1 MTTNNNLPMTHKK
14 VNGNVSLYICLAAMG
29 LFCIPAG
36 QRAHAADAESI
47 SASSAY
53 QQQRITVHGKV
64 LDASGQP
71 VPGASVIEAGTTNGV
86 NTGIDGAFSITVRSG
101 ASLEVSCI
109 GYETVKVSASA
120 NMSVTLREDSEFLDE
135 VVVVGFGTQ
144 KKVNMTGSVSAVD
157 VDKAFGSKPITDVS
171 KGLQGVVPGLSIS
184 YSTNDLNASPTMK
197 IRGTGSINGDNS
209 PLILLDGV
217 EVPDLSF
224 VNPDNI
230 KSISVLKEAA
240 SSSIYGSR
248 AAWGVVLITSKDGSA
263 VKDRVSI
270 TYSNN
275 FSWNQPIGLP
285 KYITDKE
292 GILAQLEEGIIA
304 QKNVDGN
311 RIEAF
316 GMFYDTIGAG
326 ISRWF
331 DNYSGNL
338 SNPVYK
344 YGEDYEFIDG
354 TPYYYRVSDPNKEIF
369 KTSFSQTHNLTINGN
384 AGKTNYNISLGYNKN
399 DGTLKAAKK
408 NDVKRYNV
416 NISTNTQVKKWLNIG
431 TKVMY
436 VEKEF
441 EYPYGYE
448 ASNGAMG
455 LLYYSMRFPTFFPF
469 GISDGSKLAD
479 GTYANAKAATG
490 EGLYFRHG
498 NAYVA
503 NESICSSKDQYLT
516 LGGNIKINIAPGL
529 SFYGDYTRGRY
540 NYENRTMRQPY
551 YVANWSFPS
560 RAAVTTQN
568 FVERTFV
575 SKIMNTYNAYFDYV
589 IDIHKQHNFAVKV
602 GANAEDLRYDN
613 QSVKVTGVQ
622 NPDMP
627 TLNLTDGKNEG
638 IVNES
643 LRHRATAG
651 FFGRINYNYKEKYL
665 LEVNGRYD
673 GSSSFRAGK
682 QWAFF
687 SSASAGYRISEEN
700 FWQNIKPYVP
710 TLKIRAS
717 YGSVGNQALSS
728 WYPYIS
734 TMSTKDVSWVGT
746 DMNKVST
753 TSTPAA
759 INADMTWEKIRTLD
773 LGFDAGF
780 FNNELNVS
788 FDWYQRRNIGM
799 LVAGNEIIRYA
810 GIETAPLENGGN
822 LKTNGWELQIDYN
835 HSFNKDLAV
844 YGTFTLSDAK
854 SEITKWNNTTG
865 ALNGWYKG
873 KQIGEIWGFTTD
885 RYFNSSDLDA
895 DGNLKSSIPDQ
906 SYLQNGS
913 FRFGAG
919 DIKYKDLDD
928 NGKIDTGNGTID
940 NHGDLKRIGNQLPRY
955 EYSLRLG
962 AMFKGIDFEILFQ
975 GVGKRDMWTTSSLF
989 IPHAA
994 GAQMNIFENQLDYWT
1009 EDNQNAKFPRPYV
1022 NGTFGSLS
1030 GLPGNSGINN
1040 FAPQTKYLNNLAYLR
1055 IKNLTVGYTIPQKL
1069 TRKLYVEKLRFYF
1082 SAQNLFTFD
1091 HIDGVMDPECTGGWS
1106 STFTNGIDMTYAGR
1120 AMPFN
1125 RQWTCGLQI
1134 TF

>member
-1 MTTNNNLPMTHKK
+1 MIHEKK
-14 VNGNVSLYICLAAMG
+14 NGNVKLYICLAAALCAYLPTGVNMY
-29 LFCIPAG
+29 AA
-36 QRAHAADAESI
+36 RAEKP
-47 SASSAY
+47 SASNVY
-53 QQQRITVHGKV
+53 QQTRILVSGRI
-64 LDASGQP
+64 LDSSGQP
-71 VPGASVIEAGTTNGV
+71 VPGASVIEKGTTNGV
-86 NTGIDGAFSITVRSG
+86 NTDIDGKFTISVKSG

-109 GYETVKVSASA
+109 GYETVSVAASE
-120 NMSVTLREDSEFLDE
+120 NLSVTLREDTQFLDE

-144 KKVNMTGSVSAVD
+144 KKVNMTGSVAAVD

-171 KGLQGVVPGLSIS
+171 KGLQGVVPGLSITYNS
-184 YSTNDLNASPTMK
+184 NDLNASPTMK
-197 IRGTGSINGDNS
+197 IRGTGSINGDNT

-230 KSISVLKEAA
+230 KSISVLKDAA

-263 VKDRVSI
+263 VKDKVSI

-285 KYITDKE
+285 KYITDKK
-292 GILAQLEEGIIA
+292 GVLAQLEEGMIA
-304 QKNVDGN
+304 QKNVDGS

-316 GMFYDTIGAG
+316 GMYYDTIGKG
-326 ISRWF
+326 ITTWF
-331 DNYSGNL
+331 DKYSGNL

-344 YGEDYEFIDG
+344 YGEDYEFIEG

-369 KTSFSQTHNLTINGN
+369 KTSFSQTHNLSVNGN
-384 AGKTNYNISLGYNKN
+384 TGKTNYNIGLGYTMN

-408 NDVKRYNV
+408 NDVKRYNL
-416 NISTNTQVKKWLNIG
+416 NLSTNTQVKNWLNIG

-436 VEKEF
+436 VEKEY
-441 EYPYGYE
+441 EYPYGY
-448 ASNGAMG
+448 SQSKGATG
-455 LLYYSMRFPTFFPF
+455 LLYYVMRFPAFFPF

-479 GTYANAKAATG
+479 GTYASDSAATG

-516 LGGNIKINIAPGL
+516 LGGNVRINLAPGL

-540 NYENRTMRQPY
+540 NYENRSMRQPY
-551 YVANWSFPS
+551 YVANWSFPKK
-560 RAAVTTQN
+560 AAVTTN
-568 FVERTFV
+568 DFLERTYV
-575 SKIMNTYNAYFDYV
+575 SKITNTYNAYFDYLF
-589 IDIHKQHNFAVKV
+589 DIQKQHNFAIKV
-602 GANAEDLRYDN
+602 GANAEDLRYDS
-613 QSVKVTGVQ
+613 QSVKVNGVQ
-622 NPDMP
+622 DVDHP

-638 IVNES
+638 IVDES

-665 LEVNGRYD
+665 LELNGRYD
-673 GSSSFRAGK
+673 GSSSFRTGK

-687 SSASAGYRISEEN
+687 SSASAGYRISEEK
-700 FWQNIKPYVP
+700 FWTNIKPYVP
-710 TLKIRAS
+710 TLKVRAS
-717 YGSVGNQALSS
+717 YGSVGNQALDS

-734 TMSTKDVSWVGT
+734 TMATETVSWVGT
-746 DMNKVST
+746 DMNQVST
-753 TSTPAA
+753 TTTPSAV
-759 INADMTWEKIRTLD
+759 NPDMTWEKIRTLD
-773 LGFDAGF
+773 IGFDAGF
-780 FNNELNVS
+780 FNNELNVT
-788 FDWYQRRNIGM
+788 FDWYQRRNVGM
-799 LVAGNEIIRYA
+799 LVAGNEIVRYA
-810 GIETAPLENGGN
+810 GIAVAPLENGGDM
-822 LKTNGWELQIDYN
+822 KTNGWELQIDYN
-835 HSFNKDLAV
+835 HAFNKDFAI

-865 ALNGWYKG
+865 ALNSWYKG
-873 KQIGEIWGFTTD
+873 KKLGEIWGFETD
-885 RYFNSSDLDA
+885 RYFNSSDVNP
-895 DGNLKSSIPDQ
+895 DGTLKTGTPDQ

-919 DIKYKDLDD
+919 DIKYKDLNKD
-928 NGKIDTGNGTID
+928 GKIDTGKGTID
-940 NHGDLKRIGNQLPRY
+940 DHGDLKRIGNQLPRY
-955 EYSLRLG
+955 EYSLRVG
-962 AMFKGIDFEILFQ
+962 AMLKGFDVEVLLQ
-975 GVGKRDMWTTSSLF
+975 GVGKRDMWSTSSLF

-1009 EDNQNAKFPRPYV
+1009 ESNQNARFPRPYI
-1022 NGTFGSLS
+1022 NGAFGSLS
-1030 GLPGNSGINN
+1030 GLPGNSGCNN

-1055 IKNLTVGYTIPQKL
+1055 VKNFTVGYTLPQNL
-1069 TRKLYVEKLRFYF
+1069 TRKIFVEKLRFYF

-1091 HIDGVMDPECTGGWS
+1091 HIDGVMDPECTGGS
-1106 STFTNGIDMTYAGR
+1106 SKTYTNGMDMTMAGR

-1125 RQWTCGLQI
+1125 RQWSCGLQI

>member
-1 MTTNNNLPMTHKK
+1 MIHEKK
-14 VNGNVSLYICLAAMG
+14 NGNVKLYICLAAALCAYLPTGVNMY
-29 LFCIPAG
+29 AA
-36 QRAHAADAESI
+36 RAEKP
-47 SASSAY
+47 SASNVY
-53 QQQRITVHGKV
+53 QQTRILVSGRI
-64 LDASGQP
+64 LDSSGQP
-71 VPGASVIEAGTTNGV
+71 VPGASVIEKGTTNGV
-86 NTGIDGAFSITVRSG
+86 DTDIDGKFTISVKSG
-101 ASLEVSCI
+101 SSLEVSCI
-109 GYETVKVSASA
+109 GYETVSVAASE
-120 NMSVTLREDSEFLDE
+120 NLSVTLREDTQFLDE

-144 KKVNMTGSVSAVD
+144 KKVNMTGSVAAVD

-171 KGLQGVVPGLSIS
+171 KGLQGVVPGLSITYNS
-184 YSTNDLNASPTMK
+184 NDLNASPTMK
-197 IRGTGSINGDNS
+197 IRGTGSINGDNT

-230 KSISVLKEAA
+230 KSISVLKDAA
-240 SSSIYGSR
+240 SASIYGSR

-263 VKDRVSI
+263 VKDKVSI

-292 GILAQLEEGIIA
+292 GVLAQLEEGMLA
-304 QKNVDGN
+304 QKNVDGS

-316 GMFYDTIGAG
+316 GMYYDTIGKG
-326 ISRWF
+326 ITTWF
-331 DNYSGNL
+331 DKYSGNL

-344 YGEDYEFIDG
+344 YGEDYEFIEG

-369 KTSFSQTHNLTINGN
+369 KTSFSQTHNLSVNGN
-384 AGKTNYNISLGYNKN
+384 TGKTNYNIGLGYTMN

-408 NDVKRYNV
+408 NDVKRYNL
-416 NISTNTQVKKWLNIG
+416 NLSTNTQVKNWLNIG

-436 VEKEF
+436 VEKEY
-441 EYPYGYE
+441 EYPYGY
-448 ASNGAMG
+448 SQSKGATG
-455 LLYYSMRFPTFFPF
+455 LLYYVMRFPAFFPF

-479 GTYANAKAATG
+479 GTYASESAATG

-516 LGGNIKINIAPGL
+516 LGGNVRINLAPGL

-540 NYENRTMRQPY
+540 NYENRSMRQPY
-551 YVANWSFPS
+551 YVANWSFPKK
-560 RAAVTTQN
+560 AAVTTN
-568 FVERTFV
+568 DFLERSYV
-575 SKIMNTYNAYFDYV
+575 SKITNTYNAYFDYLF
-589 IDIHKQHNFAVKV
+589 DIQKQHNFAIKV

-613 QSVKVTGVQ
+613 QSVKVNGVQ
-622 NPDMP
+622 DVEHP

-638 IVNES
+638 IVDES

-665 LEVNGRYD
+665 LELNGRYD
-673 GSSSFRAGK
+673 GSSSFRTGK

-687 SSASAGYRISEEN
+687 SSASAGYRISEEK
-700 FWQNIKPYVP
+700 FWTNIKPYVP
-710 TLKIRAS
+710 TLKVRAS
-717 YGSVGNQALSS
+717 YGSVGNQALDS

-734 TMSTKDVSWVGT
+734 TMATETVSWIGT
-746 DMNKVST
+746 DMNQVST
-753 TSTPAA
+753 TTTPSAV
-759 INADMTWEKIRTLD
+759 NPDMTWEKIRTLD
-773 LGFDAGF
+773 IGFDAGF
-780 FNNELNVS
+780 FNNELNVT
-788 FDWYQRRNIGM
+788 FDWYQRRNVGM
-799 LVAGNEIIRYA
+799 LVAGNEIVRYA
-810 GIETAPLENGGN
+810 GIAVAPLENGGDM
-822 LKTNGWELQIDYN
+822 KTNGWELQIDYN
-835 HSFNKDLAV
+835 HAFNKDFAI

-865 ALNGWYKG
+865 ALNSWYKG
-873 KQIGEIWGFTTD
+873 KKLGEIWGFETD
-885 RYFNSSDLDA
+885 RYFNSSDVNP
-895 DGNLKSSIPDQ
+895 DGTLKTGTPDQ

-919 DIKYKDLDD
+919 DIKYKDLNND
-928 NGKIDTGNGTID
+928 GKIDTGKGTID
-940 NHGDLKRIGNQLPRY
+940 DHGDLKRIGNQLPRY
-955 EYSLRLG
+955 EYSLRVG
-962 AMFKGIDFEILFQ
+962 AMLKGFDVEILFQ
-975 GVGKRDMWTTSSLF
+975 GVGKRDMWSTSSLF

-1009 EDNQNAKFPRPYV
+1009 ESNQNARFPRPYI
-1022 NGTFGSLS
+1022 NGAFGSLS
-1030 GLPGNSGINN
+1030 GLPGNSGCNN

-1055 IKNLTVGYTIPQKL
+1055 VKNFTVGYTLPQNL
-1069 TRKLYVEKLRFYF
+1069 TRKIFVEKLRFYF

-1091 HIDGVMDPECTGGWS
+1091 HIDGVMDPECTGGS
-1106 STFTNGIDMTYAGR
+1106 SKSYTNGMDMTMAGR

-1125 RQWTCGLQI
+1125 RQWSCGLQI

>member
-1 MTTNNNLPMTHKK
+1 MIHEKK
-14 VNGNVSLYICLAAMG
+14 NGNVKLYICLAAALCAYLPTGVNMY
-29 LFCIPAG
+29 AA
-36 QRAHAADAESI
+36 RAEKP
-47 SASSAY
+47 SASNVY
-53 QQQRITVHGKV
+53 QQTRILVSGRI
-64 LDASGQP
+64 LDSSGQP
-71 VPGASVIEAGTTNGV
+71 VPGASVIEKGTTNGV
-86 NTGIDGAFSITVRSG
+86 NTDIDGKFTISVKSG
-101 ASLEVSCI
+101 SSLEVSCI
-109 GYETVKVSASA
+109 GYETISVAASE
-120 NMSVTLREDSEFLDE
+120 NLSVTLREDTQFLDE

-144 KKVNMTGSVSAVD
+144 KKVNMTGSVAAVD

-171 KGLQGVVPGLSIS
+171 KGLQGVVPGLSITYNS
-184 YSTNDLNASPTMK
+184 NDLNASPTMK
-197 IRGTGSINGDNS
+197 IRGTGSINGDNT

-230 KSISVLKEAA
+230 KSISVLKDAA
-240 SSSIYGSR
+240 SASIYGSR

-263 VKDRVSI
+263 VKDKVSI

-292 GILAQLEEGIIA
+292 GVLAQLEEGMLA
-304 QKNVDGN
+304 QKNVDGS

-316 GMFYDTIGAG
+316 GMYYDTIGKG
-326 ISRWF
+326 ITTWF
-331 DNYSGNL
+331 DKYSGNL

-344 YGEDYEFIDG
+344 YGEDYEFIEG

-369 KTSFSQTHNLTINGN
+369 KTSFSQTHNLSVTGN
-384 AGKTNYNISLGYNKN
+384 TGKTNYNIGLGYTMN

-408 NDVKRYNV
+408 NDVKRYNL
-416 NISTNTQVKKWLNIG
+416 NLSTNTQVKNWLNIG

-436 VEKEF
+436 VEKEY
-441 EYPYGYE
+441 EYPYGY
-448 ASNGAMG
+448 SQSKGATG
-455 LLYYSMRFPTFFPF
+455 LLYYVMRFPTFFPF

-479 GTYANAKAATG
+479 GTYASDSAATG

-516 LGGNIKINIAPGL
+516 LGGNVRINLAPGL

-540 NYENRTMRQPY
+540 NYENRSMRQPY
-551 YVANWSFPS
+551 YVANWSFPKK
-560 RAAVTTQN
+560 AAVTTN
-568 FVERTFV
+568 DFLERSYV
-575 SKIMNTYNAYFDYV
+575 SKITNTYNVYFDYLF
-589 IDIHKQHNFAVKV
+589 DIQKQHNFAIKV

-613 QSVKVTGVQ
+613 QSVKVNGVQ
-622 NPDMP
+622 DVEHP

-638 IVNES
+638 IVDES

-665 LEVNGRYD
+665 LELNGRYD
-673 GSSSFRAGK
+673 GSSSFRTGK

-687 SSASAGYRISEEN
+687 SSASAGYRISEEK
-700 FWQNIKPYVP
+700 FWTNIKPYVP
-710 TLKIRAS
+710 TLKVRAS
-717 YGSVGNQALSS
+717 YGSVGNQALDS

-734 TMSTKDVSWVGT
+734 TMATETVSWIGT
-746 DMNKVST
+746 DMNQVST
-753 TSTPAA
+753 TTTPSAV
-759 INADMTWEKIRTLD
+759 NPDMTWEKIRTLD
-773 LGFDAGF
+773 IGFDAGF
-780 FNNELNVS
+780 FNNELNVT
-788 FDWYQRRNIGM
+788 FDWYQRRNVGM
-799 LVAGNEIIRYA
+799 LVAGNEIVRYA
-810 GIETAPLENGGN
+810 GIAVAPLENGGDM
-822 LKTNGWELQIDYN
+822 KTNGWELQIDYN
-835 HSFNKDLAV
+835 HAFNKDFAI

-865 ALNGWYKG
+865 ALNSWYKG
-873 KQIGEIWGFTTD
+873 KKLGEIWGFETD
-885 RYFNSSDLDA
+885 RYFNSSDVTP
-895 DGNLKSSIPDQ
+895 DGTLKTGTPDQ

-919 DIKYKDLDD
+919 DIKYKDLNKD
-928 NGKIDTGNGTID
+928 GKIDTGKGTID
-940 NHGDLKRIGNQLPRY
+940 DHGDLKRIGNQLPRY
-955 EYSLRLG
+955 EYSLRVG
-962 AMFKGIDFEILFQ
+962 AMLKGFDVEVLLQ
-975 GVGKRDMWTTSSLF
+975 GVGKRDMWSTSSLF

-1009 EDNQNAKFPRPYV
+1009 ESNQNARFPRPYI
-1022 NGTFGSLS
+1022 NGAFGSLS
-1030 GLPGNSGINN
+1030 GLPGNSGCNN

-1055 IKNLTVGYTIPQKL
+1055 VKNFTVGYTLPQNL
-1069 TRKLYVEKLRFYF
+1069 TRKIFVEKLRFYF

-1091 HIDGVMDPECTGGWS
+1091 HIDGVMDPECTGGS
-1106 STFTNGIDMTYAGR
+1106 SKSYTNGMDMTMAGR

-1125 RQWTCGLQI
+1125 RQWSCGLQI

>member
-1 MTTNNNLPMTHKK
+1 MIHEKK
-14 VNGNVSLYICLAAMG
+14 NGNVKLYICLAAALCAYLPTGVNMY
-29 LFCIPAG
+29 AA
-36 QRAHAADAESI
+36 RAEKP
-47 SASSAY
+47 SASNVY
-53 QQQRITVHGKV
+53 QQTRILVSGRI
-64 LDASGQP
+64 LDSSGQP
-71 VPGASVIEAGTTNGV
+71 VPGASVIEKGTTNGV
-86 NTGIDGAFSITVRSG
+86 DTDIDGKFTISVKSG
-101 ASLEVSCI
+101 SSLEVSCI
-109 GYETVKVSASA
+109 GYETVSVAASE
-120 NMSVTLREDSEFLDE
+120 NLSVTLREDTQFLDE

-144 KKVNMTGSVSAVD
+144 KKVNMTGSVAAVD

-171 KGLQGVVPGLSIS
+171 KGLQGVVPGLSITYNS
-184 YSTNDLNASPTMK
+184 NDLNASPTMK
-197 IRGTGSINGDNS
+197 IRGTGSINGDNT

-230 KSISVLKEAA
+230 KSISVLKDAA
-240 SSSIYGSR
+240 SASIYGSR

-263 VKDRVSI
+263 VKDKVSI

-292 GILAQLEEGIIA
+292 GVLAQLEEGMLA
-304 QKNVDGN
+304 QKNVDGS

-316 GMFYDTIGAG
+316 GMYYDTIGKG
-326 ISRWF
+326 ITTWF
-331 DNYSGNL
+331 DKYSGNL

-344 YGEDYEFIDG
+344 YGEDYEFIEG

-369 KTSFSQTHNLTINGN
+369 KTSFSQTHNLSVTGN
-384 AGKTNYNISLGYNKN
+384 TGKTNYNIGLGYTMN

-408 NDVKRYNV
+408 NDVKRYNL
-416 NISTNTQVKKWLNIG
+416 NLSTNTQVKNWLNIG

-436 VEKEF
+436 VEKEY
-441 EYPYGYE
+441 EYPYGY
-448 ASNGAMG
+448 SQSKGATG
-455 LLYYSMRFPTFFPF
+455 LLYYVMRFPTFFPF

-479 GTYANAKAATG
+479 GTYASESAATG

-516 LGGNIKINIAPGL
+516 LGGNVRINLAPGL

-540 NYENRTMRQPY
+540 NYENRSMRQPY
-551 YVANWSFPS
+551 YVANWSFPKK
-560 RAAVTTQN
+560 AAVTTN
-568 FVERTFV
+568 DFLERSYV
-575 SKIMNTYNAYFDYV
+575 SKITNTYNAYFDYLF
-589 IDIHKQHNFAVKV
+589 DIQKKHNFAIKV

-613 QSVKVTGVQ
+613 QSVKVNGVQ
-622 NPDMP
+622 DVEHP

-638 IVNES
+638 IVDES

-665 LEVNGRYD
+665 LELNGRYD
-673 GSSSFRAGK
+673 GSSSFRTGK

-687 SSASAGYRISEEN
+687 SSASAGYRISEEK
-700 FWQNIKPYVP
+700 FWTNIKPYVP
-710 TLKIRAS
+710 TLKVRAS
-717 YGSVGNQALSS
+717 YGSVGNQALAS

-734 TMSTKDVSWVGT
+734 TMATETVSWIGT
-746 DMNKVST
+746 DMNNVST
-753 TSTPAA
+753 TTTPSAV
-759 INADMTWEKIRTLD
+759 NPDMTWEKIRTLD
-773 LGFDAGF
+773 IGFDAGF
-780 FNNELNVS
+780 FNNELNVT
-788 FDWYQRRNIGM
+788 FDWYQRRNVGM
-799 LVAGNEIIRYA
+799 LVAGNEIVRYA
-810 GIETAPLENGGN
+810 GIAVAPLENGGDM
-822 LKTNGWELQIDYN
+822 KTNGWELQIDYN
-835 HSFNKDLAV
+835 HAFNKDFAI

-865 ALNGWYKG
+865 ALNSWYKG
-873 KQIGEIWGFTTD
+873 KKLGEIWGFETD
-885 RYFNSSDLDA
+885 RYFNSSDVNP
-895 DGNLKSSIPDQ
+895 DGTLKTGTPDQ

-919 DIKYKDLDD
+919 DIKYKDLNKD
-928 NGKIDTGNGTID
+928 GKIDTGKGTID
-940 NHGDLKRIGNQLPRY
+940 DHGDLKRIGNQLPRY
-955 EYSLRLG
+955 EYSLRVG
-962 AMFKGIDFEILFQ
+962 AMLKGFDVEVLLQ
-975 GVGKRDMWTTSSLF
+975 GVGKRDMWSTSSLF

-1009 EDNQNAKFPRPYV
+1009 ESNQNARFPRPYI
-1022 NGTFGSLS
+1022 NGAFGSLS
-1030 GLPGNSGINN
+1030 GLPGNSGCNN

-1055 IKNLTVGYTIPQKL
+1055 VKNFTVGYTLPQNL
-1069 TRKLYVEKLRFYF
+1069 TRKIFVEKLRFYF

-1091 HIDGVMDPECTGGWS
+1091 HIDGVMDPECTGGS
-1106 STFTNGIDMTYAGR
+1106 SKSYTNGMDMTMAGR

-1125 RQWTCGLQI
+1125 RQWSCGLQI

>member
-1 MTTNNNLPMTHKK
+1 MIHEKK
-14 VNGNVSLYICLAAMG
+14 NGNVKLYICLAAALCAVFPTGVNMY
-29 LFCIPAG
+29 AA
-36 QRAHAADAESI
+36 RAEKP
-47 SASSAY
+47 SASNVY
-53 QQQRITVHGKV
+53 QQTRILVSGRI
-64 LDASGQP
+64 LDSSGQP
-71 VPGASVIEAGTTNGV
+71 VPGASVIEKGTTNGV
-86 NTGIDGAFSITVRSG
+86 NTGIDGKFTISVKSG
-101 ASLEVSCI
+101 SSLEVSCI
-109 GYETVKVSASA
+109 GYETVSVAASE
-120 NMSVTLREDSEFLDE
+120 NLSVTLREDTQFLDE

-144 KKVNMTGSVSAVD
+144 KKVNMTGSVAAVD

-171 KGLQGVVPGLSIS
+171 KGLQGVVPGLSITYNS
-184 YSTNDLNASPTMK
+184 NDLNASPTMK
-197 IRGTGSINGDNS
+197 IRGTGSINGDNT

-230 KSISVLKEAA
+230 KSISVLKDAA
-240 SSSIYGSR
+240 SASIYGSR

-263 VKDRVSI
+263 VKDKVSI

-292 GILAQLEEGIIA
+292 GVLAQLEEGMLA
-304 QKNVDGN
+304 QKNVDGS

-316 GMFYDTIGAG
+316 GMYYDTIGKG
-326 ISRWF
+326 ITTWF
-331 DNYSGNL
+331 DKYSGNL

-344 YGEDYEFIDG
+344 YGEDYEFVGG

-369 KTSFSQTHNLTINGN
+369 KTSFSQTHNLSVTGN
-384 AGKTNYNISLGYNKN
+384 TGKTNYNIGLGYTMN

-408 NDVKRYNV
+408 NDVKRYNL
-416 NISTNTQVKKWLNIG
+416 NLSTNTQVKNWLNIG

-436 VEKEF
+436 VEKEY
-441 EYPYGYE
+441 EYPYGY
-448 ASNGAMG
+448 SQSKGATG
-455 LLYYSMRFPTFFPF
+455 LLYYVMRFPAFFPF

-479 GTYANAKAATG
+479 GTYASDSAATG

-516 LGGNIKINIAPGL
+516 LGGNVRINLAPGL

-540 NYENRTMRQPY
+540 NYENRSMRQPY
-551 YVANWSFPS
+551 YVANWSFPKK
-560 RAAVTTQN
+560 AAVTTN
-568 FVERTFV
+568 DFLERTYV
-575 SKIMNTYNAYFDYV
+575 SKITNTYNAYFDYLF
-589 IDIHKQHNFAVKV
+589 DIQKQHNFAIKV

-613 QSVKVTGVQ
+613 QSVKVNGVQ
-622 NPDMP
+622 DVEHP

-638 IVNES
+638 IVDES

-665 LEVNGRYD
+665 LELNGRYD
-673 GSSSFRAGK
+673 GSSSFRTGK

-687 SSASAGYRISEEN
+687 SSASAGYRISEEK
-700 FWQNIKPYVP
+700 FWTNIKPYVP
-710 TLKIRAS
+710 TLKVRAS
-717 YGSVGNQALSS
+717 YGSVGNQALES

-734 TMSTKDVSWVGT
+734 TMATETVSWIGI
-746 DMNKVST
+746 DMNQVST
-753 TSTPAA
+753 TTTPSAV
-759 INADMTWEKIRTLD
+759 NPDMTWEKIRTLD
-773 LGFDAGF
+773 IGFDAGF
-780 FNNELNVS
+780 FNNELNVT
-788 FDWYQRRNIGM
+788 FDWYQRRNVGM
-799 LVAGNEIIRYA
+799 LVAGNEIVRYA
-810 GIETAPLENGGN
+810 GIAVAPLENGGDM
-822 LKTNGWELQIDYN
+822 KTNGWELQIDYN
-835 HSFNKDLAV
+835 HAFNKDFAI

-865 ALNGWYKG
+865 ALNSWYKG
-873 KQIGEIWGFTTD
+873 KKLGEIWGFETD
-885 RYFNSSDLDA
+885 RYFNSSDVNK
-895 DGNLKSSIPDQ
+895 DGTLKTGTPDQ

-919 DIKYKDLDD
+919 DIKYKDLNKD
-928 NGKIDTGNGTID
+928 GKIDTGKGTID
-940 NHGDLKRIGNQLPRY
+940 DHGDLKRIGNQLPRY
-955 EYSLRLG
+955 EYSLRVG
-962 AMFKGIDFEILFQ
+962 AMLKGFDVEVLLQ
-975 GVGKRDMWTTSSLF
+975 GVGKRDMWSTSSLF

-1009 EDNQNAKFPRPYV
+1009 ESNQNARFPRPYI
-1022 NGTFGSLS
+1022 NGAFGSLS
-1030 GLPGNSGINN
+1030 GLPGNSGCNN

-1055 IKNLTVGYTIPQKL
+1055 VKNFTVGYTLPQNL
-1069 TRKLYVEKLRFYF
+1069 TRKIFVEKLRFYF

-1091 HIDGVMDPECTGGWS
+1091 HIDGVMDPECTGGS
-1106 STFTNGIDMTYAGR
+1106 SKSYTNGMDMTMAGR

-1125 RQWTCGLQI
+1125 RQWSCGLQI

>member
-1 MTTNNNLPMTHKK
+1 MIHEKK
-14 VNGNVSLYICLAAMG
+14 NGNVKLYICLAAALCAYLPTGVNMY
-29 LFCIPAG
+29 AA
-36 QRAHAADAESI
+36 RAEKP
-47 SASSAY
+47 SASNVY
-53 QQQRITVHGKV
+53 QQTRILVSGRI
-64 LDASGQP
+64 LDSSGQP
-71 VPGASVIEAGTTNGV
+71 VPGASIIEKGTTNGV
-86 NTGIDGAFSITVRSG
+86 NTDIDGKFTISVWAGS
-101 ASLEVSCI
+101 SLEVSCI
-109 GYETVKVSASA
+109 GYETVSVAASE
-120 NMSVTLREDSEFLDE
+120 NLSVTLREDTQFLDE

-144 KKVNMTGSVSAVD
+144 KKVNMTGSVAAVD

-171 KGLQGVVPGLSIS
+171 KGLQGVVPGLSITYNS
-184 YSTNDLNASPTMK
+184 NDLNASPTMK
-197 IRGTGSINGDNS
+197 IRGTGSINGDNT

-230 KSISVLKEAA
+230 KSISVLKDAA
-240 SSSIYGSR
+240 SASIYGSR

-263 VKDRVSI
+263 VKDKVSI

-292 GILAQLEEGIIA
+292 GVLAQLEEGMLA
-304 QKNVDGN
+304 QKNVDGS

-316 GMFYDTIGAG
+316 GMYYDTIGKG
-326 ISRWF
+326 ITTWF
-331 DNYSGNL
+331 DKYSGNL

-344 YGEDYEFIDG
+344 YGEDYEFIEG

-369 KTSFSQTHNLTINGN
+369 KTSFSQTHNLSVTGN
-384 AGKTNYNISLGYNKN
+384 TGKTNYNIGLGYTMN

-408 NDVKRYNV
+408 NDVKRYNL
-416 NISTNTQVKKWLNIG
+416 NLSTNTQVKNWLNIG

-436 VEKEF
+436 VEKEY
-441 EYPYGYE
+441 EYPYGY
-448 ASNGAMG
+448 SQSKGATG
-455 LLYYSMRFPTFFPF
+455 LLYYVMRFPTFFPF

-479 GTYANAKAATG
+479 GTYASESAATG

-516 LGGNIKINIAPGL
+516 LGGNVRINLAPGL

-540 NYENRTMRQPY
+540 NYENRSMRQPY
-551 YVANWSFPS
+551 YVANWSFPKK
-560 RAAVTTQN
+560 AAVTTN
-568 FVERTFV
+568 DFLERSYV
-575 SKIMNTYNAYFDYV
+575 SKITNTYNAYFDYLF
-589 IDIHKQHNFAVKV
+589 DIQKQHNFAIKV

-613 QSVKVTGVQ
+613 QSVKVNGVQ
-622 NPDMP
+622 DVEHP

-638 IVNES
+638 IVDES

-665 LEVNGRYD
+665 LELNGRYD
-673 GSSSFRAGK
+673 GSSSFRTGK

-687 SSASAGYRISEEN
+687 SSASAGYRISEEK
-700 FWQNIKPYVP
+700 FWTNIKPYVP
-710 TLKIRAS
+710 TLKVRAS
-717 YGSVGNQALSS
+717 YGSVGNQALDS

-734 TMSTKDVSWVGT
+734 TMATETVSWIGT
-746 DMNKVST
+746 DMNQVST
-753 TSTPAA
+753 TTTPSAV
-759 INADMTWEKIRTLD
+759 NPDMTWEKIRTLD
-773 LGFDAGF
+773 IGFDAGF
-780 FNNELNVS
+780 FNNELNVT
-788 FDWYQRRNIGM
+788 FDWYQRRNVGM
-799 LVAGNEIIRYA
+799 LVAGNEIVRYA
-810 GIETAPLENGGN
+810 GIAVAPLENGGDM
-822 LKTNGWELQIDYN
+822 KTNGWELQIDYN
-835 HSFNKDLAV
+835 HAFNKDFAI

-865 ALNGWYKG
+865 ALNSWYKG
-873 KQIGEIWGFTTD
+873 KKLGEIWGFETD
-885 RYFNSSDLDA
+885 RYFNSSDMNP
-895 DGNLKSSIPDQ
+895 DGTLKTGTPDQ

-919 DIKYKDLDD
+919 DIKYKDLNND
-928 NGKIDTGNGTID
+928 GKIDTGKGTID
-940 NHGDLKRIGNQLPRY
+940 DHGDLKRIGNQLPRY
-955 EYSLRLG
+955 EYSLRVG
-962 AMFKGIDFEILFQ
+962 AMLKGFDVEVLLQ
-975 GVGKRDMWTTSSLF
+975 GVGKRDMWSTSSLF

-1009 EDNQNAKFPRPYV
+1009 ESNQNARFPRPYI
-1022 NGTFGSLS
+1022 NGAFGSLS
-1030 GLPGNSGINN
+1030 GLPGNSGCNN

-1055 IKNLTVGYTIPQKL
+1055 VKNFTVGYTLPQNL
-1069 TRKLYVEKLRFYF
+1069 TRKIFVEKLRFYF

-1091 HIDGVMDPECTGGWS
+1091 HIDGVMDPECTGGS
-1106 STFTNGIDMTYAGR
+1106 SKSYTNGMDMTMAGR

-1125 RQWTCGLQI
+1125 RQWSCGLQI

>member
-1 MTTNNNLPMTHKK
+1 MIHEKK
-14 VNGNVSLYICLAAMG
+14 NGNVKLYICLAAALCAYLPTGVNMY
-29 LFCIPAG
+29 AA
-36 QRAHAADAESI
+36 RAEKP
-47 SASSAY
+47 SASNVY
-53 QQQRITVHGKV
+53 QQTRILVSGRI
-64 LDASGQP
+64 LDSSGQP
-71 VPGASVIEAGTTNGV
+71 VPGASIIEKGTTNGV
-86 NTGIDGAFSITVRSG
+86 NTGIDGKFTISVKSG
-101 ASLEVSCI
+101 SSLEVSCI
-109 GYETVKVSASA
+109 GYETVSVAASE
-120 NMSVTLREDSEFLDE
+120 NLSVTLREDTQFLDE

-144 KKVNMTGSVSAVD
+144 KKVNMTGSVAAVD

-171 KGLQGVVPGLSIS
+171 KGLQGVVPGLSITYNS
-184 YSTNDLNASPTMK
+184 NDLNASPTMK
-197 IRGTGSINGDNS
+197 IRGTGSINGDNT

-230 KSISVLKEAA
+230 KSISVLKDAA
-240 SSSIYGSR
+240 SASIYGSR

-263 VKDRVSI
+263 VKDKVSI

-292 GILAQLEEGIIA
+292 GVLAQLEEGMLA
-304 QKNVDGN
+304 QKNVDGS

-316 GMFYDTIGAG
+316 GMYYDTIGKG
-326 ISRWF
+326 ITTWF
-331 DNYSGNL
+331 DKYSGNL

-344 YGEDYEFIDG
+344 YGEDYEFVGG

-369 KTSFSQTHNLTINGN
+369 KTSFSQTHNLSVTGN
-384 AGKTNYNISLGYNKN
+384 TGKTNYNIGLGYTMN

-408 NDVKRYNV
+408 NDVKRYNL
-416 NISTNTQVKKWLNIG
+416 NLSTNTQVKNWLNIG

-436 VEKEF
+436 VEKEY
-441 EYPYGYE
+441 EYPYGY
-448 ASNGAMG
+448 SQSKGATG
-455 LLYYSMRFPTFFPF
+455 LLYYVMRFPAFFPF

-479 GTYANAKAATG
+479 GTYASDSAATG

-516 LGGNIKINIAPGL
+516 LGGNVRINLAPGL

-540 NYENRTMRQPY
+540 NYENRSMRQPY
-551 YVANWSFPS
+551 YVANWSFPKK
-560 RAAVTTQN
+560 AAVTTN
-568 FVERTFV
+568 DFLERTYV
-575 SKIMNTYNAYFDYV
+575 SKITNTYNAYFDYLF
-589 IDIHKQHNFAVKV
+589 DIQKQHNFAIKV

-613 QSVKVTGVQ
+613 QSVKVNGVQ
-622 NPDMP
+622 DVEHP

-638 IVNES
+638 IVDES

-665 LEVNGRYD
+665 LELNGRYD
-673 GSSSFRAGK
+673 GSSSFRTGK

-687 SSASAGYRISEEN
+687 SSASAGYRISEEK
-700 FWQNIKPYVP
+700 FWTNIKPYVP
-710 TLKIRAS
+710 TLKVRAS
-717 YGSVGNQALSS
+717 YGSVGNQALAS

-734 TMSTKDVSWVGT
+734 TMATETVSWIGT
-746 DMNKVST
+746 DMNHVST
-753 TSTPAA
+753 TTTPSAV
-759 INADMTWEKIRTLD
+759 NPDMTWEKIRTLD
-773 LGFDAGF
+773 IGFDAGF
-780 FNNELNVS
+780 FNNELNVT
-788 FDWYQRRNIGM
+788 FDWYQRRNVGM
-799 LVAGNEIIRYA
+799 LVAGNEIVRYA
-810 GIETAPLENGGN
+810 GIAVAPLENGGDM
-822 LKTNGWELQIDYN
+822 KTNGWELQIDYN
-835 HSFNKDLAV
+835 HAFNKDFAI

-865 ALNGWYKG
+865 ALNSWYKG
-873 KQIGEIWGFTTD
+873 KKLGEIWGFETD
-885 RYFNSSDLDA
+885 RYFNSSDVNK
-895 DGNLKSSIPDQ
+895 DGTLKTGTPDQ

-919 DIKYKDLDD
+919 DIKYKDLNKD
-928 NGKIDTGNGTID
+928 GKIDTGKGTID
-940 NHGDLKRIGNQLPRY
+940 DHGDLKRIGNQLPRY
-955 EYSLRLG
+955 EYSLRVG
-962 AMFKGIDFEILFQ
+962 AMLKGFDVEVLLQ
-975 GVGKRDMWTTSSLF
+975 GVGKRDMWSTSSLF

-1009 EDNQNAKFPRPYV
+1009 ESNQNARFPRPYI
-1022 NGTFGSLS
+1022 NGAFGSLS
-1030 GLPGNSGINN
+1030 GLPGNSGCNN

-1055 IKNLTVGYTIPQKL
+1055 VKNFTVGYTLPQNL
-1069 TRKLYVEKLRFYF
+1069 TRKIFVEKLRFYF

-1091 HIDGVMDPECTGGWS
+1091 HIDGVMDPECTGGS
-1106 STFTNGIDMTYAGR
+1106 SKSYTNGMDMTMAGR

-1125 RQWTCGLQI
+1125 RQWSCGLQI

>member
-1 MTTNNNLPMTHKK
+1 MIHEKK
-14 VNGNVSLYICLAAMG
+14 NGNVKLYICLAAALCAYLPTGVSMY
-29 LFCIPAG
+29 AA
-36 QRAHAADAESI
+36 RAEKP
-47 SASSAY
+47 SASNVY
-53 QQQRITVHGKV
+53 QQTRILVSGRI
-64 LDASGQP
+64 LDSSGQP
-71 VPGASVIEAGTTNGV
+71 VPGASVIEKGTTNGV
-86 NTGIDGAFSITVRSG
+86 NTDIDGKFTISVKSG
-101 ASLEVSCI
+101 SSLEVSCI
-109 GYETVKVSASA
+109 GYETVSVAASE
-120 NMSVTLREDSEFLDE
+120 NMSVTLKEDTQFLDE

-144 KKVNMTGSVSAVD
+144 KKVNMTGSVAAVD

-171 KGLQGVVPGLSIS
+171 KGLQGVVPGLSITYNS
-184 YSTNDLNASPTMK
+184 NDLNASPTMK
-197 IRGTGSINGDNS
+197 IRGTGSINGDNT

-230 KSISVLKEAA
+230 KSISVLKDAA
-240 SSSIYGSR
+240 SASIYGSR

-263 VKDRVSI
+263 VKDKVSI

-292 GILAQLEEGIIA
+292 GVLAQLEEGMLA
-304 QKNVDGN
+304 QKNVDGS

-316 GMFYDTIGAG
+316 GMYYDTIGKG
-326 ISRWF
+326 ITTWF
-331 DNYSGNL
+331 DKYSGNL

-344 YGEDYEFIDG
+344 YGEDYEFIEG

-369 KTSFSQTHNLTINGN
+369 KTSFSQTHNLSVNGN
-384 AGKTNYNISLGYNKN
+384 TGKTNYNIGLGYTMN

-408 NDVKRYNV
+408 NDVKRYNL
-416 NISTNTQVKKWLNIG
+416 NLSTNTQVKNWLNIG

-436 VEKEF
+436 VEKEY
-441 EYPYGYE
+441 EYPYGY
-448 ASNGAMG
+448 SQSKGATG
-455 LLYYSMRFPTFFPF
+455 LLYYVMRFPTFFPF

-479 GTYANAKAATG
+479 GTYVSDSAATG

-516 LGGNIKINIAPGL
+516 LGGNVRINLAPGL

-540 NYENRTMRQPY
+540 NYENRSMRQPY
-551 YVANWSFPS
+551 YVANWSFPKK
-560 RAAVTTQN
+560 AAVTTN
-568 FVERTFV
+568 DFLERTYV
-575 SKIMNTYNAYFDYV
+575 SKITNTYNAYFDYLF
-589 IDIHKQHNFAVKV
+589 DIQKQHNFAIKV

-613 QSVKVTGVQ
+613 QSVKVNGVQ
-622 NPDMP
+622 DVEHP

-638 IVNES
+638 VVDES

-665 LEVNGRYD
+665 LELNGRYD
-673 GSSSFRAGK
+673 GSSSFRTGK

-687 SSASAGYRISEEN
+687 SSASAGYRISEEK
-700 FWQNIKPYVP
+700 FWTNIKPYVP
-710 TLKIRAS
+710 TLKVRAS
-717 YGSVGNQALSS
+717 YGSVGNQALES

-734 TMSTKDVSWVGT
+734 TMATETVSWIGT
-746 DMNKVST
+746 DMNQVST
-753 TSTPAA
+753 TTTPSAV
-759 INADMTWEKIRTLD
+759 NPDMTWEKIRTLD
-773 LGFDAGF
+773 IGFDAGF
-780 FNNELNVS
+780 FNNELNVT
-788 FDWYQRRNIGM
+788 FDWYQRRNVGM
-799 LVAGNEIIRYA
+799 LVAGNEIVRYA
-810 GIETAPLENGGN
+810 GIAVAPLENGGDM
-822 LKTNGWELQIDYN
+822 KTNGWELQIDYN
-835 HSFNKDLAV
+835 HAFNKDFAI

-865 ALNGWYKG
+865 ALNSWYKG
-873 KQIGEIWGFTTD
+873 KKLGEIWGFETD
-885 RYFNSSDLDA
+885 RYFNSSDVNP
-895 DGNLKSSIPDQ
+895 DGTLKTGTPDQ

-919 DIKYKDLDD
+919 DIKYKDLNKD
-928 NGKIDTGNGTID
+928 GKIDTGKGTID
-940 NHGDLKRIGNQLPRY
+940 DHGDLKRIGNQLPRY
-955 EYSLRLG
+955 EYSLRVG
-962 AMFKGIDFEILFQ
+962 AMLKGFDVEVLLQ
-975 GVGKRDMWTTSSLF
+975 GVGKRDMWSTSSLF

-1009 EDNQNAKFPRPYV
+1009 ESNQNARFPRPYI
-1022 NGTFGSLS
+1022 NGAFGSLS
-1030 GLPGNSGINN
+1030 GLPGNSGCNN

-1055 IKNLTVGYTIPQKL
+1055 VKNFTVGYTLPQNL
-1069 TRKLYVEKLRFYF
+1069 TRKIFVEKLRFYF

-1091 HIDGVMDPECTGGWS
+1091 HIDGVMDPECTGGS
-1106 STFTNGIDMTYAGR
+1106 SKSYTNGMDMTMAGR

-1125 RQWTCGLQI
+1125 RQWSCGLQI

>member
-1 MTTNNNLPMTHKK
+1 MIHEKK
-14 VNGNVSLYICLAAMG
+14 NGNVKLYICLAAALCAYLPTGVNMY
-29 LFCIPAG
+29 AA
-36 QRAHAADAESI
+36 RAEKP
-47 SASSAY
+47 SASNVY
-53 QQQRITVHGKV
+53 QQTRILVSGRI
-64 LDASGQP
+64 LDSSGQP
-71 VPGASVIEAGTTNGV
+71 VPGASVIEKGTTNGV
-86 NTGIDGAFSITVRSG
+86 NTDIDGKFTISVKSG

-109 GYETVKVSASA
+109 GYETISVAASE
-120 NMSVTLREDSEFLDE
+120 NMSVTLKEDTQFLDE

-144 KKVNMTGSVSAVD
+144 KKVNMTGSVAAVD

-171 KGLQGVVPGLSIS
+171 KGLQGVVPGLSITYNS
-184 YSTNDLNASPTMK
+184 NDLNASPTMK
-197 IRGTGSINGDNS
+197 IRGTGSINGDNT

-230 KSISVLKEAA
+230 KSISVLKDAA
-240 SSSIYGSR
+240 SASIYGSR

-263 VKDRVSI
+263 VKDKVSI

-292 GILAQLEEGIIA
+292 GVLAQLEEGMLA
-304 QKNVDGN
+304 QKNVDGS

-316 GMFYDTIGAG
+316 GMYYDTIGKG
-326 ISRWF
+326 ITTWF
-331 DNYSGNL
+331 DKYSGNL

-344 YGEDYEFIDG
+344 YGEDYEFIEG

-369 KTSFSQTHNLTINGN
+369 KTSFSQTHNLSVNGN
-384 AGKTNYNISLGYNKN
+384 TGKTNYNIGLGYTMN

-408 NDVKRYNV
+408 NDVKRYNL
-416 NISTNTQVKKWLNIG
+416 NLSTNTQVKNWLNIG

-436 VEKEF
+436 VEKEY
-441 EYPYGYE
+441 EYPYGY
-448 ASNGAMG
+448 SQSKGATG
-455 LLYYSMRFPTFFPF
+455 LLYYVMRFPTFFPF

-479 GTYANAKAATG
+479 GTYASDSAATG

-516 LGGNIKINIAPGL
+516 LGGNVRINLAPGL

-540 NYENRTMRQPY
+540 NYENRSMRQPY
-551 YVANWSFPS
+551 YVANWSFPKK
-560 RAAVTTQN
+560 AAVTTN
-568 FVERTFV
+568 DFLERTYV
-575 SKIMNTYNAYFDYV
+575 SKITNTYNAYFDYLF
-589 IDIHKQHNFAVKV
+589 DIQKQHNFAIKV

-613 QSVKVTGVQ
+613 QSVKVNGVQ
-622 NPDMP
+622 DVEHP

-638 IVNES
+638 IVDES

-665 LEVNGRYD
+665 LELNGRYD
-673 GSSSFRAGK
+673 GSSSFRTGK

-687 SSASAGYRISEEN
+687 SSASAGYRISEEK
-700 FWQNIKPYVP
+700 FWTNIKPYVP
-710 TLKIRAS
+710 TLKVRAS
-717 YGSVGNQALSS
+717 YGSVGNQALES

-734 TMSTKDVSWVGT
+734 TMATETVSWIGT
-746 DMNKVST
+746 DMNQVST
-753 TSTPAA
+753 TTTPSAV
-759 INADMTWEKIRTLD
+759 NPDMTWEKIRTLD
-773 LGFDAGF
+773 IGFDAGF
-780 FNNELNVS
+780 FNNELNVT
-788 FDWYQRRNIGM
+788 FDWYQRRNVGM
-799 LVAGNEIIRYA
+799 LVAGNEIVRYA
-810 GIETAPLENGGN
+810 GIAVAPLENGGDM
-822 LKTNGWELQIDYN
+822 KTNGWELQIDYN
-835 HSFNKDLAV
+835 HAFNKDFAI

-865 ALNGWYKG
+865 ALNSWYKG
-873 KQIGEIWGFTTD
+873 KKLGEIWGFETD
-885 RYFNSSDLDA
+885 RYFNSSDVNQ
-895 DGNLKSSIPDQ
+895 DGTLKTGIPDQ

-919 DIKYKDLDD
+919 DIKYKDLNKD
-928 NGKIDTGNGTID
+928 GKIDTGKGTID
-940 NHGDLKRIGNQLPRY
+940 DHGDLKRIGNQLPRY
-955 EYSLRLG
+955 EYSLRVG
-962 AMFKGIDFEILFQ
+962 AMLKGFDVEVLLQ
-975 GVGKRDMWTTSSLF
+975 GVGKRDMWSTSSLF

-1009 EDNQNAKFPRPYV
+1009 ESNQNARFPRPYI
-1022 NGTFGSLS
+1022 NGAFGSLS
-1030 GLPGNSGINN
+1030 GLPGNSGCNN

-1055 IKNLTVGYTIPQKL
+1055 VKNFTVGYTLPQNL
-1069 TRKLYVEKLRFYF
+1069 TRKIFVEKLRFYF

-1091 HIDGVMDPECTGGWS
+1091 HIDGVMDPECTGGS
-1106 STFTNGIDMTYAGR
+1106 SKSYTNGMDMTMAGR

-1125 RQWTCGLQI
+1125 RQWSCGLQI

>member
-1 MTTNNNLPMTHKK
+1 MIHEKK
-14 VNGNVSLYICLAAMG
+14 NGNVKLYICLAAALCAYLPTGVNMY
-29 LFCIPAG
+29 AA
-36 QRAHAADAESI
+36 RAEKP
-47 SASSAY
+47 SASNVY
-53 QQQRITVHGKV
+53 QQTRILVSGRI
-64 LDASGQP
+64 LDSSGQP
-71 VPGASVIEAGTTNGV
+71 VPGASVIEKGTTNGV
-86 NTGIDGAFSITVRSG
+86 NTDIDGKFTISVKSG
-101 ASLEVSCI
+101 SSLEVSCI
-109 GYETVKVSASA
+109 GYETVSVAASE
-120 NMSVTLREDSEFLDE
+120 NLSVTLREDTQFLDE

-144 KKVNMTGSVSAVD
+144 KKVNMTGSVAAVD

-171 KGLQGVVPGLSIS
+171 KGLQGVVPGLSITYNS
-184 YSTNDLNASPTMK
+184 NDLNASPTMK
-197 IRGTGSINGDNS
+197 IRGTGSINGDNT

-230 KSISVLKEAA
+230 KSISVLKDAA
-240 SSSIYGSR
+240 SASIYGSR

-263 VKDRVSI
+263 VKDKVSI

-292 GILAQLEEGIIA
+292 GVLAQLEEGMLA
-304 QKNVDGN
+304 QKNVDGS

-316 GMFYDTIGAG
+316 GMYYDTIGKG
-326 ISRWF
+326 ITTWF
-331 DNYSGNL
+331 DKYSGNL

-344 YGEDYEFIDG
+344 YGEDYEFIEG

-369 KTSFSQTHNLTINGN
+369 KTSFSQTHNLSVTGN
-384 AGKTNYNISLGYNKN
+384 TGKTNYNIGLGYTMN

-408 NDVKRYNV
+408 NDVKRYNL
-416 NISTNTQVKKWLNIG
+416 NLSTNTQVKNWLNIG

-436 VEKEF
+436 VEKEY
-441 EYPYGYE
+441 EYPYGY
-448 ASNGAMG
+448 SQSKGATG
-455 LLYYSMRFPTFFPF
+455 LLYYVMRFPAFFPF

-479 GTYANAKAATG
+479 GTYASDSAATG

-516 LGGNIKINIAPGL
+516 LGGNVRINLAPGL

-540 NYENRTMRQPY
+540 NYENRSMRQPY
-551 YVANWSFPS
+551 YVANWSFPKK
-560 RAAVTTQN
+560 AAVTTN
-568 FVERTFV
+568 DFLERSYV
-575 SKIMNTYNAYFDYV
+575 SKITNTYNAYFDYLF
-589 IDIHKQHNFAVKV
+589 DIQKQHNFAIKV

-613 QSVKVTGVQ
+613 QSVKVNGVQ
-622 NPDMP
+622 DVEHP

-638 IVNES
+638 IVDES

-665 LEVNGRYD
+665 LELNGRYD
-673 GSSSFRAGK
+673 GSSSFRTGK

-687 SSASAGYRISEEN
+687 SSASAGYRISEEK
-700 FWQNIKPYVP
+700 FWTNIKPYVP
-710 TLKIRAS
+710 TLKVRAS
-717 YGSVGNQALSS
+717 YGSVGNQALES

-734 TMSTKDVSWVGT
+734 TMATETVSWIGT
-746 DMNKVST
+746 DMNQVST
-753 TSTPAA
+753 TTTPSAV
-759 INADMTWEKIRTLD
+759 NPDMTWEKIRTLD
-773 LGFDAGF
+773 IGFDAGF
-780 FNNELNVS
+780 FNNELNVT
-788 FDWYQRRNIGM
+788 FDWYQRRNVGM
-799 LVAGNEIIRYA
+799 LVAGNEIVRYA
-810 GIETAPLENGGN
+810 GIAVAPLENGGDM
-822 LKTNGWELQIDYN
+822 KTNGWELQIDYN
-835 HSFNKDLAV
+835 HAFNKDFAI

-865 ALNGWYKG
+865 ALNSWYKG
-873 KQIGEIWGFTTD
+873 KKLGEIWGFETD
-885 RYFNSSDLDA
+885 RYFNSSDVNP
-895 DGNLKSSIPDQ
+895 DGTLKTGTPDQ

-919 DIKYKDLDD
+919 DIKYKDLNKD
-928 NGKIDTGNGTID
+928 GKIDTGKGTID
-940 NHGDLKRIGNQLPRY
+940 DHGDLKRIGNQLPRY
-955 EYSLRLG
+955 EYSLRVG
-962 AMFKGIDFEILFQ
+962 AMLKGFDVEVLLQ
-975 GVGKRDMWTTSSLF
+975 GVGKRDMWSTSSLF

-1009 EDNQNAKFPRPYV
+1009 ESNQNARFPRPYI
-1022 NGTFGSLS
+1022 NGAFGSLS
-1030 GLPGNSGINN
+1030 GLPGNSGCNN

-1055 IKNLTVGYTIPQKL
+1055 VKNFTVGYTLPQNL
-1069 TRKLYVEKLRFYF
+1069 TRKIFVEKLRFYF

-1091 HIDGVMDPECTGGWS
+1091 HIDGVMDPECTGGS
-1106 STFTNGIDMTYAGR
+1106 SKSYTNGMDMTMAGR

-1125 RQWTCGLQI
+1125 RQWSCGLQI

>member
-1 MTTNNNLPMTHKK
+1 MIHEKK
-14 VNGNVSLYICLAAMG
+14 NGNVKLYICLAAALCAYLPTGVNMY
-29 LFCIPAG
+29 AA
-36 QRAHAADAESI
+36 RAEKP
-47 SASSAY
+47 SASNVY
-53 QQQRITVHGKV
+53 QQTRILVSGRI
-64 LDASGQP
+64 LDSSGQP
-71 VPGASVIEAGTTNGV
+71 VPGASIIEKGTTNGV
-86 NTGIDGAFSITVRSG
+86 NTDIDGKFTISVKSG
-101 ASLEVSCI
+101 SSLEVSCI
-109 GYETVKVSASA
+109 GYETVSVAASE
-120 NMSVTLREDSEFLDE
+120 NLSVTLREDTQFLDE

-144 KKVNMTGSVSAVD
+144 KKVNMTGSVAAVD

-171 KGLQGVVPGLSIS
+171 KGLQGVVPGLSITYNS
-184 YSTNDLNASPTMK
+184 NDLNASPTMK
-197 IRGTGSINGDNS
+197 IRGTGSINGDNT

-230 KSISVLKEAA
+230 KSISVLKDAA
-240 SSSIYGSR
+240 SASIYGSR

-263 VKDRVSI
+263 VKDKVSI

-292 GILAQLEEGIIA
+292 GVLAQLEEGMLA
-304 QKNVDGN
+304 QKNVDGS

-316 GMFYDTIGAG
+316 GMYYDTIGKG
-326 ISRWF
+326 ITTWF
-331 DNYSGNL
+331 DKYSGNL

-344 YGEDYEFIDG
+344 YGEDYEFIEG

-369 KTSFSQTHNLTINGN
+369 KTSFSQTHNLSVTGN
-384 AGKTNYNISLGYNKN
+384 TGKTNYNIGLGYTMN

-408 NDVKRYNV
+408 NDVKRYNL
-416 NISTNTQVKKWLNIG
+416 NLSTNTQVKNWLNIG

-436 VEKEF
+436 VEKEY
-441 EYPYGYE
+441 EYPYGY
-448 ASNGAMG
+448 SQSKGATG
-455 LLYYSMRFPTFFPF
+455 LLYYVMRFPTFFPF

-479 GTYANAKAATG
+479 GTYASDSAATG

-516 LGGNIKINIAPGL
+516 LGGNVRINLAPGL

-540 NYENRTMRQPY
+540 NYENRSMRQPY
-551 YVANWSFPS
+551 YVANWSFPKK
-560 RAAVTTQN
+560 AAVTTN
-568 FVERTFV
+568 DFLERSYV
-575 SKIMNTYNAYFDYV
+575 SKITNTYNAYFDYLF
-589 IDIHKQHNFAVKV
+589 DIQKQHNFAIKV

-613 QSVKVTGVQ
+613 QSVKVNGVQ
-622 NPDMP
+622 DVEHP

-638 IVNES
+638 IVDES

-665 LEVNGRYD
+665 LELNGRYD
-673 GSSSFRAGK
+673 GSSSFRTGK

-687 SSASAGYRISEEN
+687 SSASAGYRISEEK
-700 FWQNIKPYVP
+700 FWTNIKPYVP
-710 TLKIRAS
+710 TLKVRAS
-717 YGSVGNQALSS
+717 YGSVGNQALDS

-734 TMSTKDVSWVGT
+734 TMATETVSWIGT
-746 DMNKVST
+746 DMNQVST
-753 TSTPAA
+753 TTTPSAV
-759 INADMTWEKIRTLD
+759 NPDMTWEKIRTLD
-773 LGFDAGF
+773 IGFDAGF
-780 FNNELNVS
+780 FNNELNVT
-788 FDWYQRRNIGM
+788 FDWYQRRNVGM
-799 LVAGNEIIRYA
+799 LVAGNEIVRYA
-810 GIETAPLENGGN
+810 GIAVAPLENGGDM
-822 LKTNGWELQIDYN
+822 KTNGWELQIDYN
-835 HSFNKDLAV
+835 HAFNKDFAI

-865 ALNGWYKG
+865 ALNSWYKG
-873 KQIGEIWGFTTD
+873 KKLGEIWGFETD
-885 RYFNSSDLDA
+885 RYFNSSDVNP
-895 DGNLKSSIPDQ
+895 DGTLKTGIPDQ

-919 DIKYKDLDD
+919 DIKYKDLNKD
-928 NGKIDTGNGTID
+928 GKIDTGKGTID
-940 NHGDLKRIGNQLPRY
+940 DHGDLKRIGNQLPRY
-955 EYSLRLG
+955 EYSLRVG
-962 AMFKGIDFEILFQ
+962 AMLKGFDVEVLLQ
-975 GVGKRDMWTTSSLF
+975 GVGKRDMWSTSSLF

-1009 EDNQNAKFPRPYV
+1009 ESNQNARFPRPYI
-1022 NGTFGSLS
+1022 NGAFGSLS
-1030 GLPGNSGINN
+1030 GLPGNSGCNN

-1055 IKNLTVGYTIPQKL
+1055 VKNFTVGYTLPQNL
-1069 TRKLYVEKLRFYF
+1069 TRKIFVEKLRFYF

-1091 HIDGVMDPECTGGWS
+1091 HIDGVMDPECTGGS
-1106 STFTNGIDMTYAGR
+1106 SKSYTNGMDMTMAGR

-1125 RQWTCGLQI
+1125 RQWSCGLQI

>member
-1 MTTNNNLPMTHKK
+1 MIHEKK
-14 VNGNVSLYICLAAMG
+14 NGNVKLYICLAAALCAYLPTGVNMY
-29 LFCIPAG
+29 AA
-36 QRAHAADAESI
+36 RAEKP
-47 SASSAY
+47 SASNVY
-53 QQQRITVHGKV
+53 QQTRILVSGRI
-64 LDASGQP
+64 LDSSGQP
-71 VPGASVIEAGTTNGV
+71 VPGASVIEKGTTNGV
-86 NTGIDGAFSITVRSG
+86 NTDIDGKFTISVKSG
-101 ASLEVSCI
+101 SSLEVSCI
-109 GYETVKVSASA
+109 GYETVSVAASE
-120 NMSVTLREDSEFLDE
+120 NLSVTLREDTQFLDE

-144 KKVNMTGSVSAVD
+144 KKVNMTGSVAAVD

-171 KGLQGVVPGLSIS
+171 KGLQGVVPGLSITYNS
-184 YSTNDLNASPTMK
+184 NDLNASPTMK
-197 IRGTGSINGDNS
+197 IRGTGSINGDNT

-230 KSISVLKEAA
+230 KSISVLKDAA
-240 SSSIYGSR
+240 SASIYGSR

-263 VKDRVSI
+263 VKDKVSI

-292 GILAQLEEGIIA
+292 GVLAQLEEGMLA
-304 QKNVDGN
+304 QKNVDGS

-316 GMFYDTIGAG
+316 GMYYDTIGKG
-326 ISRWF
+326 ITTWF
-331 DNYSGNL
+331 DKYSGNL

-344 YGEDYEFIDG
+344 YGEDYEFVEG

-369 KTSFSQTHNLTINGN
+369 KTSFSQTHNLSVTGN
-384 AGKTNYNISLGYNKN
+384 TGKTNYNIGLGYTMN

-408 NDVKRYNV
+408 NDVKRYNL
-416 NISTNTQVKKWLNIG
+416 NLSTNTQVKNWLNIG

-436 VEKEF
+436 VEKEY
-441 EYPYGYE
+441 EYPYGY
-448 ASNGAMG
+448 SQSKGATG
-455 LLYYSMRFPTFFPF
+455 LLYYVMRFPAFFPF

-479 GTYANAKAATG
+479 GTYASESAATG

-516 LGGNIKINIAPGL
+516 LGGNVRINLAPGL

-540 NYENRTMRQPY
+540 NYENRSMRQPY
-551 YVANWSFPS
+551 YVANWSFPKK
-560 RAAVTTQN
+560 AAVTTN
-568 FVERTFV
+568 DFLERTYV
-575 SKIMNTYNAYFDYV
+575 SKITNTYNAYFDYLF
-589 IDIHKQHNFAVKV
+589 DIQKQHNFAIKV

-613 QSVKVTGVQ
+613 QSVKVNGVQ
-622 NPDMP
+622 DVEHP

-638 IVNES
+638 IVDES

-665 LEVNGRYD
+665 LELNGRYD
-673 GSSSFRAGK
+673 GSSSFRTGK

-687 SSASAGYRISEEN
+687 SSASAGYRISEEK
-700 FWQNIKPYVP
+700 FWTNIKPYVP
-710 TLKIRAS
+710 TLKVRAS
-717 YGSVGNQALSS
+717 YGSVGNQALES

-734 TMSTKDVSWVGT
+734 TMATETVSWIGT
-746 DMNKVST
+746 DMNQVST
-753 TSTPAA
+753 TTTPSAV
-759 INADMTWEKIRTLD
+759 NPDMTWEKIRTLD
-773 LGFDAGF
+773 IGFDAGF
-780 FNNELNVS
+780 FNNELNVT
-788 FDWYQRRNIGM
+788 FDWYQRRNVGM
-799 LVAGNEIIRYA
+799 LVAGNEIVRYA
-810 GIETAPLENGGN
+810 GIAVAPLENGGDM
-822 LKTNGWELQIDYN
+822 KTNGWELQIDYN
-835 HSFNKDLAV
+835 HAFNKDFAI

-865 ALNGWYKG
+865 ALNSWYKG
-873 KQIGEIWGFTTD
+873 KKLGEIWGFETD
-885 RYFNSSDLDA
+885 RYFNSSDVNQ
-895 DGNLKSSIPDQ
+895 DGTLKTGTPDQ

-919 DIKYKDLDD
+919 DIKYKDLNKD
-928 NGKIDTGNGTID
+928 GKIDTGKGTID
-940 NHGDLKRIGNQLPRY
+940 DHGDLKRIGNQLPRY
-955 EYSLRLG
+955 EYSLRVG
-962 AMFKGIDFEILFQ
+962 AMLKGFDVEVLLQ
-975 GVGKRDMWTTSSLF
+975 GVGKRDMWSTSSLF

-1009 EDNQNAKFPRPYV
+1009 ESNQNARFPRPYI
-1022 NGTFGSLS
+1022 NGAFGSLS
-1030 GLPGNSGINN
+1030 GLPGNSGCNN

-1055 IKNLTVGYTIPQKL
+1055 VKNFTVGYTLPQNL
-1069 TRKLYVEKLRFYF
+1069 TRKIFVEKLRFYF

-1091 HIDGVMDPECTGGWS
+1091 HIDGVMDPECTGGS
-1106 STFTNGIDMTYAGR
+1106 SKSYTNGMDMTMAGR

-1125 RQWTCGLQI
+1125 RQWSCGLQI

>member
-1 MTTNNNLPMTHKK
+1 MIHEKK
-14 VNGNVSLYICLAAMG
+14 NGNVKLYICLAAALCAYLPTGVNMY
-29 LFCIPAG
+29 AA
-36 QRAHAADAESI
+36 RAEKP
-47 SASSAY
+47 SASNVY
-53 QQQRITVHGKV
+53 QQTRILVSGRI
-64 LDASGQP
+64 LDSSGQP
-71 VPGASVIEAGTTNGV
+71 VPGASIIEKGTTNGV
-86 NTGIDGAFSITVRSG
+86 NTDIDGKFTISVKSG
-101 ASLEVSCI
+101 SSLEVSCI
-109 GYETVKVSASA
+109 GYETVSVAASE
-120 NMSVTLREDSEFLDE
+120 NLSVTLKEDTQFLDE

-144 KKVNMTGSVSAVD
+144 KKVNMTGSVAAVD

-171 KGLQGVVPGLSIS
+171 KGLQGVVPGLSITYNS
-184 YSTNDLNASPTMK
+184 NDLNASPTMK
-197 IRGTGSINGDNS
+197 IRGTGSINGDNT

-230 KSISVLKEAA
+230 KSISVLKDAA
-240 SSSIYGSR
+240 SASIYGSR

-263 VKDRVSI
+263 VKDKVSI

-292 GILAQLEEGIIA
+292 GVLAQLEEGMLA
-304 QKNVDGN
+304 QKNVDGS

-316 GMFYDTIGAG
+316 GMYYDTIGKG
-326 ISRWF
+326 ITTWF
-331 DNYSGNL
+331 DKYSGNL

-344 YGEDYEFIDG
+344 YGEDYEFIEG

-369 KTSFSQTHNLTINGN
+369 KTSFSQTHNLSVTGN
-384 AGKTNYNISLGYNKN
+384 TGKTNYNIGLGYTMN

-408 NDVKRYNV
+408 NDVKRYNL
-416 NISTNTQVKKWLNIG
+416 NLSTNTQVKNWLNIG

-436 VEKEF
+436 VEKEY
-441 EYPYGYE
+441 EYPYGY
-448 ASNGAMG
+448 SQSKGATG
-455 LLYYSMRFPTFFPF
+455 LLYYVMRFPTFFPF

-479 GTYANAKAATG
+479 GTYASESAATG

-516 LGGNIKINIAPGL
+516 LGGNVRINLAPGL

-540 NYENRTMRQPY
+540 NYENRSMRQPY
-551 YVANWSFPS
+551 YVANWSFPKK
-560 RAAVTTQN
+560 AAVTTN
-568 FVERTFV
+568 DFLERSYV
-575 SKIMNTYNAYFDYV
+575 SKITNTYNAYFDYLF
-589 IDIHKQHNFAVKV
+589 DIQKQHNFAIKV

-613 QSVKVTGVQ
+613 QSVKVNGVQ
-622 NPDMP
+622 DVEHP

-638 IVNES
+638 IVDES

-665 LEVNGRYD
+665 LELNGRYD
-673 GSSSFRAGK
+673 GSSSFRTGK

-687 SSASAGYRISEEN
+687 SSASAGYRISEEK
-700 FWQNIKPYVP
+700 FWTNIKPYVP
-710 TLKIRAS
+710 TLKVRAS
-717 YGSVGNQALSS
+717 YGSVGNQALES

-734 TMSTKDVSWVGT
+734 PMATETVSWIGT
-746 DMNKVST
+746 DMNQVST
-753 TSTPAA
+753 TTTPSAV
-759 INADMTWEKIRTLD
+759 NPDMTWEKIRTLD
-773 LGFDAGF
+773 IGFDAGF
-780 FNNELNVS
+780 FNNELNVT
-788 FDWYQRRNIGM
+788 FDWYQRRNVGM
-799 LVAGNEIIRYA
+799 LVAGNEIVRYA
-810 GIETAPLENGGN
+810 GIAVAPLENGGDM
-822 LKTNGWELQIDYN
+822 KTNGWELQIDYN
-835 HSFNKDLAV
+835 HAFNKDFAI

-865 ALNGWYKG
+865 ALNSWYKG
-873 KQIGEIWGFTTD
+873 KKLGEIWGFETD
-885 RYFNSSDLDA
+885 RYFNSSDVNP
-895 DGNLKSSIPDQ
+895 DGTLKTGTPDQ

-919 DIKYKDLDD
+919 DIKYKDLNKD
-928 NGKIDTGNGTID
+928 GKIDTGKGTID
-940 NHGDLKRIGNQLPRY
+940 DHGDLKRIGNQLPRY
-955 EYSLRLG
+955 EYSLRVG
-962 AMFKGIDFEILFQ
+962 AMLKGFDVEVLLQ
-975 GVGKRDMWTTSSLF
+975 GVGKRDMWSTSSLF

-1009 EDNQNAKFPRPYV
+1009 ESNQNARFPRPYI
-1022 NGTFGSLS
+1022 NGAFGSLS
-1030 GLPGNSGINN
+1030 GLPGNSGCNN

-1055 IKNLTVGYTIPQKL
+1055 VKNFTVGYTLPQNL
-1069 TRKLYVEKLRFYF
+1069 TRKIFVEKLRFYF

-1091 HIDGVMDPECTGGWS
+1091 HIDGVMDPECTGGS
-1106 STFTNGIDMTYAGR
+1106 SKSYTNGMDMTMAGR

-1125 RQWTCGLQI
+1125 RQWSCGLQI

>member
-1 MTTNNNLPMTHKK
+1 MIHEKK
-14 VNGNVSLYICLAAMG
+14 NGNVKLYICLAAA
-29 LFCIPAG
+29 LCAYYL
-36 QRAHAADAESI
+36 RASNMYAARAEKP
-47 SASSAY
+47 SASNVY
-53 QQQRITVHGKV
+53 QQTRILVSGRI
-64 LDASGQP
+64 LDSSGQP
-71 VPGASVIEAGTTNGV
+71 VPGASVIEKGTTNGV
-86 NTGIDGAFSITVRSG
+86 NTDIDGKFTISVKSG
-101 ASLEVSCI
+101 SSLEVSCI
-109 GYETVKVSASA
+109 GYETVSVAASE
-120 NMSVTLREDSEFLDE
+120 NLSVTLREDTQFLDE

-144 KKVNMTGSVSAVD
+144 KKVNMTGSVAAVD

-171 KGLQGVVPGLSIS
+171 KGLQGVVPGLSITYNS
-184 YSTNDLNASPTMK
+184 NDLNASPTMK
-197 IRGTGSINGDNS
+197 IRGTGSINGDNT

-230 KSISVLKEAA
+230 KSISVLKDAA
-240 SSSIYGSR
+240 SASIYGSR

-263 VKDRVSI
+263 VKDKVSI

-292 GILAQLEEGIIA
+292 GVLAQLEEGMLA
-304 QKNVDGN
+304 QKNVDGS

-316 GMFYDTIGAG
+316 GMYYDTIGKG
-326 ISRWF
+326 ITTWF
-331 DNYSGNL
+331 DKYSGNL

-344 YGEDYEFIDG
+344 YGEDYEFIEG

-369 KTSFSQTHNLTINGN
+369 KTSFSQTHNLSVNGN
-384 AGKTNYNISLGYNKN
+384 TGKTNYNIGLGYTMN

-408 NDVKRYNV
+408 NDVKRYNL
-416 NISTNTQVKKWLNIG
+416 NLSTNTQVKNWLNIG

-436 VEKEF
+436 VEKEY
-441 EYPYGYE
+441 EYPYGY
-448 ASNGAMG
+448 SQSKGATG
-455 LLYYSMRFPTFFPF
+455 LLYYVMRFPTFFPF

-479 GTYANAKAATG
+479 GTYASESAATG

-516 LGGNIKINIAPGL
+516 LGGNVRINLAPGL

-540 NYENRTMRQPY
+540 NYENRSMRQPY
-551 YVANWSFPS
+551 YVANWSFPKK
-560 RAAVTTQN
+560 AAVTTNDFLQ
-568 FVERTFV
+568 RSYV
-575 SKIMNTYNAYFDYV
+575 SKITNTYNAYFDYLF
-589 IDIHKQHNFAVKV
+589 DIQKQHNFAIKV

-613 QSVKVTGVQ
+613 QSVKVNGVQ
-622 NPDMP
+622 DVEHP

-638 IVNES
+638 IVDES

-665 LEVNGRYD
+665 LELNGRYD
-673 GSSSFRAGK
+673 GSSSFRTGK

-687 SSASAGYRISEEN
+687 SSASAGYRISEEK
-700 FWQNIKPYVP
+700 FWTNIKPYVP
-710 TLKIRAS
+710 TLKVRAS
-717 YGSVGNQALSS
+717 YGSVGNQALDS

-734 TMSTKDVSWVGT
+734 TMATETVSWIGT
-746 DMNKVST
+746 DMNHVST
-753 TSTPAA
+753 TTTPSAV
-759 INADMTWEKIRTLD
+759 NPDMTWEKIRTLD
-773 LGFDAGF
+773 IGFDAGF
-780 FNNELNVS
+780 FNNELNVT
-788 FDWYQRRNIGM
+788 FDWYQRRNVGM
-799 LVAGNEIIRYA
+799 LVAGNEIVRYA
-810 GIETAPLENGGN
+810 GIAVAPLENGGDM
-822 LKTNGWELQIDYN
+822 KTNGWELQIDYN
-835 HSFNKDLAV
+835 HAFNKDFAI

-865 ALNGWYKG
+865 ALNSWYKG
-873 KQIGEIWGFTTD
+873 KKLGEIWGFETD
-885 RYFNSSDLDA
+885 RYFNSSDVNQ
-895 DGNLKSSIPDQ
+895 DGTLKTGTPDQ

-919 DIKYKDLDD
+919 DIKYKDLHKD
-928 NGKIDTGNGTID
+928 GKIDTGKGTID
-940 NHGDLKRIGNQLPRY
+940 DHGDLKRIGNQLPRY
-955 EYSLRLG
+955 EYSLRVG
-962 AMFKGIDFEILFQ
+962 AMLKGFDVEILFQ
-975 GVGKRDMWTTSSLF
+975 GVGKRDMWSTSSLF

-1009 EDNQNAKFPRPYV
+1009 ESNQNARFPRPYI
-1022 NGTFGSLS
+1022 NGAFGSLS
-1030 GLPGNSGINN
+1030 GLPGNSGCNN

-1055 IKNLTVGYTIPQKL
+1055 VKNFTVGYTLPQNL
-1069 TRKLYVEKLRFYF
+1069 TRKIFVEKLRFYF

-1091 HIDGVMDPECTGGWS
+1091 HIDGVMDPECTGGS
-1106 STFTNGIDMTYAGR
+1106 SKSYTNGMDMTMAGR

-1125 RQWTCGLQI
+1125 RQWSCGLQI

>member
-1 MTTNNNLPMTHKK
+1 MIHEKK
-14 VNGNVSLYICLAAMG
+14 NGNVKLYICLAAALCAYLPTGVSMY
-29 LFCIPAG
+29 AA
-36 QRAHAADAESI
+36 RAEKP
-47 SASSAY
+47 SASNVY
-53 QQQRITVHGKV
+53 QQTRILVSGRI
-64 LDASGQP
+64 LDSSGQP
-71 VPGASVIEAGTTNGV
+71 VPGASVIEKGTTNGV
-86 NTGIDGAFSITVRSG
+86 NTDIDGKFTISVKSG
-101 ASLEVSCI
+101 SSLEVSCI
-109 GYETVKVSASA
+109 GYETVSVAASE
-120 NMSVTLREDSEFLDE
+120 NMSVTLKEDTQFLDE

-144 KKVNMTGSVSAVD
+144 KKVNMTGSVAAVD

-171 KGLQGVVPGLSIS
+171 KGLQGVVPGLSITYNS
-184 YSTNDLNASPTMK
+184 NDLNASPTMK
-197 IRGTGSINGDNS
+197 IRGTGSINGDNT

-230 KSISVLKEAA
+230 KSISVLKDAA
-240 SSSIYGSR
+240 SASIYGSR

-263 VKDRVSI
+263 VKDKVSI

-292 GILAQLEEGIIA
+292 GVLAQLEEGMLA
-304 QKNVDGN
+304 QKNVDGS

-316 GMFYDTIGAG
+316 GMYYDTIGKG
-326 ISRWF
+326 ITTWF
-331 DNYSGNL
+331 DKYSGNL

-344 YGEDYEFIDG
+344 YGEDYEFIEG

-369 KTSFSQTHNLTINGN
+369 KTSFSQTHNLSVNGN
-384 AGKTNYNISLGYNKN
+384 TGKTNYNIGLGYTMN

-408 NDVKRYNV
+408 NDVKRYNL
-416 NISTNTQVKKWLNIG
+416 NLSTNTQVKNWLNIG

-436 VEKEF
+436 VEKEY
-441 EYPYGYE
+441 EYPYGY
-448 ASNGAMG
+448 SQSKGATG
-455 LLYYSMRFPTFFPF
+455 LLYYVMRFPTFFPF

-479 GTYANAKAATG
+479 GTYASDSAATG

-516 LGGNIKINIAPGL
+516 LGGNVRINLAPGL

-540 NYENRTMRQPY
+540 NYENRSMRQPY
-551 YVANWSFPS
+551 YVANWSFPKK
-560 RAAVTTQN
+560 AAVTTN
-568 FVERTFV
+568 DFLERTYV
-575 SKIMNTYNAYFDYV
+575 SKITNTYNAYFDYLF
-589 IDIHKQHNFAVKV
+589 DIQKQHNFAIKV

-613 QSVKVTGVQ
+613 QSVKVNGVQ
-622 NPDMP
+622 DVEHP

-638 IVNES
+638 IVDES

-665 LEVNGRYD
+665 LELNGRYD
-673 GSSSFRAGK
+673 GSSSFRTGK

-687 SSASAGYRISEEN
+687 SSASAGYRISEEK
-700 FWQNIKPYVP
+700 FWTNIKPYVP
-710 TLKIRAS
+710 TLKVRAS
-717 YGSVGNQALSS
+717 YGSVGNQALES

-734 TMSTKDVSWVGT
+734 TMATETVSWIGT
-746 DMNKVST
+746 DMNQVST
-753 TSTPAA
+753 TTTPSAV
-759 INADMTWEKIRTLD
+759 NPDMTWEKIRTLD
-773 LGFDAGF
+773 IGFDAGF
-780 FNNELNVS
+780 FNNELNVT
-788 FDWYQRRNIGM
+788 FDWYQRRNVGM
-799 LVAGNEIIRYA
+799 LVAGNEIVRYA
-810 GIETAPLENGGN
+810 GIAVAPLENGGDM
-822 LKTNGWELQIDYN
+822 KTNGWELQIDYN
-835 HSFNKDLAV
+835 HAFNKDFAI

-865 ALNGWYKG
+865 ALNSWYKG
-873 KQIGEIWGFTTD
+873 KKLGEIWGFETD
-885 RYFNSSDLDA
+885 RYFNSSDVNP
-895 DGNLKSSIPDQ
+895 DGTLKTGTPDQ

-919 DIKYKDLDD
+919 DIKYKDLNKD
-928 NGKIDTGNGTID
+928 GKIDTGKGTID
-940 NHGDLKRIGNQLPRY
+940 DHGDLKRIGNQLPRY
-955 EYSLRLG
+955 EYSLRVG
-962 AMFKGIDFEILFQ
+962 AMLKGFDVEVLLQ
-975 GVGKRDMWTTSSLF
+975 GVGKRDMWSTSSLF

-1009 EDNQNAKFPRPYV
+1009 ESNQNARFPRPYI
-1022 NGTFGSLS
+1022 NGAFGSLS
-1030 GLPGNSGINN
+1030 GLPGNSGCNN

-1055 IKNLTVGYTIPQKL
+1055 VKNFTVGYTLPQNL
-1069 TRKLYVEKLRFYF
+1069 TRKIFVEKLRFYF

-1091 HIDGVMDPECTGGWS
+1091 HIDGVMDPECTGGS
-1106 STFTNGIDMTYAGR
+1106 SKSYTNGMDMTMAGR

-1125 RQWTCGLQI
+1125 RQWSCGLQI

>member
-1 MTTNNNLPMTHKK
+1 MIHEKK
-14 VNGNVSLYICLAAMG
+14 NGNVKLYICLAAALCAYLPTGVNMY
-29 LFCIPAG
+29 AA
-36 QRAHAADAESI
+36 RAERP
-47 SASSAY
+47 SASNVY
-53 QQQRITVHGKV
+53 QQTRILVSGRI
-64 LDASGQP
+64 LDSSGQP
-71 VPGASVIEAGTTNGV
+71 VPGASIIEKGTTNGV
-86 NTGIDGAFSITVRSG
+86 NTDIDGKFTISVKSG
-101 ASLEVSCI
+101 SSLEVSCI
-109 GYETVKVSASA
+109 GYETVSVAASE
-120 NMSVTLREDSEFLDE
+120 NLSVTLREDTQFLDE

-144 KKVNMTGSVSAVD
+144 KKVNMTGSVAAVD

-171 KGLQGVVPGLSIS
+171 KGLQGVVPGLSITYNS
-184 YSTNDLNASPTMK
+184 NDLNASPTMK
-197 IRGTGSINGDNS
+197 IRGTGSINGDNT

-230 KSISVLKEAA
+230 KSISVLKDAA
-240 SSSIYGSR
+240 SASIYGSR

-263 VKDRVSI
+263 VKDKVSI

-292 GILAQLEEGIIA
+292 GVLAQLEEGMLA
-304 QKNVDGN
+304 QKNVDGS

-316 GMFYDTIGAG
+316 GMYYDTIGKG
-326 ISRWF
+326 ITTWF
-331 DNYSGNL
+331 DKYSGNL

-344 YGEDYEFIDG
+344 YGEDYEFIEG

-369 KTSFSQTHNLTINGN
+369 KTSFSQTHNLSVNGN
-384 AGKTNYNISLGYNKN
+384 TGKTNYNIGLGYTMN

-408 NDVKRYNV
+408 NDVKRYNL
-416 NISTNTQVKKWLNIG
+416 NLSTNTQVKNWLNIG

-436 VEKEF
+436 VEKEY
-441 EYPYGYE
+441 EYPYGY
-448 ASNGAMG
+448 SQSKGATG
-455 LLYYSMRFPTFFPF
+455 LLYYVMRFPTFFPF

-479 GTYANAKAATG
+479 GTYASDSAATG

-516 LGGNIKINIAPGL
+516 LGGNVRINLAPGL

-540 NYENRTMRQPY
+540 NYENRSMRQPY
-551 YVANWSFPS
+551 YVANWSFPKK
-560 RAAVTTQN
+560 AAVTTN
-568 FVERTFV
+568 DFLERSYV
-575 SKIMNTYNAYFDYV
+575 SKITNTYNAYFDYLF
-589 IDIHKQHNFAVKV
+589 DIQKQHNFAIKV

-613 QSVKVTGVQ
+613 QSVKVNGVQ
-622 NPDMP
+622 DVEHP

-638 IVNES
+638 IVDES

-665 LEVNGRYD
+665 LELNGRYD
-673 GSSSFRAGK
+673 GSSSFRTGK

-687 SSASAGYRISEEN
+687 SSASAGYRISEEK
-700 FWQNIKPYVP
+700 FWTNIKPYVP
-710 TLKIRAS
+710 TLKVRAS
-717 YGSVGNQALSS
+717 YGSVGNQALDS

-734 TMSTKDVSWVGT
+734 TMATETVSWIGT
-746 DMNKVST
+746 DMNQVST
-753 TSTPAA
+753 TTTPSAV
-759 INADMTWEKIRTLD
+759 NPDMTWEKIRTLD
-773 LGFDAGF
+773 IGFDAGF
-780 FNNELNVS
+780 FNNELNVT
-788 FDWYQRRNIGM
+788 FDWYQRRNVGM
-799 LVAGNEIIRYA
+799 LVAGNEIVRYA
-810 GIETAPLENGGN
+810 GIAVAPLENGGDMR
-822 LKTNGWELQIDYN
+822 TNGWELQIDYN
-835 HSFNKDLAV
+835 HAFNKDFAI

-865 ALNGWYKG
+865 ALNSWYKG
-873 KQIGEIWGFTTD
+873 KKLGEIWGFETD
-885 RYFNSSDLDA
+885 RYFNSSDVNP
-895 DGNLKSSIPDQ
+895 DGTLKTGTPDQ

-919 DIKYKDLDD
+919 DIKYKDLNKD
-928 NGKIDTGNGTID
+928 GKIDTGKGTID
-940 NHGDLKRIGNQLPRY
+940 DHGDLKRIGNQLPRY
-955 EYSLRLG
+955 EYSLRVG
-962 AMFKGIDFEILFQ
+962 AMLKGFDVEVLLQ
-975 GVGKRDMWTTSSLF
+975 GVGKRDMWSTSSLF

-1009 EDNQNAKFPRPYV
+1009 ESNQNARFPRPYI
-1022 NGTFGSLS
+1022 NGAFGSLS
-1030 GLPGNSGINN
+1030 GLPGNSGCNN

-1055 IKNLTVGYTIPQKL
+1055 VKNFTVGYTLPQNL
-1069 TRKLYVEKLRFYF
+1069 TRKIFVEKLRFYF

-1091 HIDGVMDPECTGGWS
+1091 HIDGVMDPECTGGS
-1106 STFTNGIDMTYAGR
+1106 SKSYTNGMDMTMAGR

-1125 RQWTCGLQI
+1125 RQWSCGLQI

>member
-1 MTTNNNLPMTHKK
+1 MIHEKK
-14 VNGNVSLYICLAAMG
+14 NGNVKLYICLAAALCAYLPTGVNMY
-29 LFCIPAG
+29 AA
-36 QRAHAADAESI
+36 RAEKP
-47 SASSAY
+47 SASNVY
-53 QQQRITVHGKV
+53 QQTRILVSGRI
-64 LDASGQP
+64 LDSSGQP
-71 VPGASVIEAGTTNGV
+71 VPGASIIEKGTTNGV
-86 NTGIDGAFSITVRSG
+86 NTDIDGKFTISVKSG
-101 ASLEVSCI
+101 SSLEVSCI
-109 GYETVKVSASA
+109 GYETVSVAASE
-120 NMSVTLREDSEFLDE
+120 NLSVTLKEDTQFLDE

-144 KKVNMTGSVSAVD
+144 KKVNMTGSVAAVD

-171 KGLQGVVPGLSIS
+171 KGLQGVVPGLSITYNS
-184 YSTNDLNASPTMK
+184 NDLNASPTMK
-197 IRGTGSINGDNS
+197 IRGTGSINGDNT

-230 KSISVLKEAA
+230 KSISVLKDAA
-240 SSSIYGSR
+240 SASIYGSR

-263 VKDRVSI
+263 VKDKVSI

-292 GILAQLEEGIIA
+292 GVLAQLEEGMLA
-304 QKNVDGN
+304 QKNVDGS

-316 GMFYDTIGAG
+316 GMYYDTIGKG
-326 ISRWF
+326 ITTWF
-331 DNYSGNL
+331 DKYSGNL

-344 YGEDYEFIDG
+344 YGEDYEFIEG

-369 KTSFSQTHNLTINGN
+369 KTSFSQTHNLSVTGN
-384 AGKTNYNISLGYNKN
+384 TGKTNYNIGLGYTMN

-408 NDVKRYNV
+408 NDVKRYNL
-416 NISTNTQVKKWLNIG
+416 NLSTNTQVKNWLNIG

-436 VEKEF
+436 VEKEY
-441 EYPYGYE
+441 EYPYGY
-448 ASNGAMG
+448 SQSKGATG
-455 LLYYSMRFPTFFPF
+455 LLYYVMRFPTFFPF

-479 GTYANAKAATG
+479 GTYASDSAATG

-516 LGGNIKINIAPGL
+516 LGGNVRINLAPGL

-540 NYENRTMRQPY
+540 NYENRSMRQPY
-551 YVANWSFPS
+551 YVANWSFPKK
-560 RAAVTTQN
+560 AAVTTN
-568 FVERTFV
+568 DFLERSYV
-575 SKIMNTYNAYFDYV
+575 SKITNTYNAYFDYLF
-589 IDIHKQHNFAVKV
+589 DIQKQHNFAIKV

-613 QSVKVTGVQ
+613 QSVKVNGVQ
-622 NPDMP
+622 DVEHP

-638 IVNES
+638 IVDES

-665 LEVNGRYD
+665 LELNGRYD
-673 GSSSFRAGK
+673 GSSSFRTGK

-687 SSASAGYRISEEN
+687 SSASAGYRISEEK
-700 FWQNIKPYVP
+700 FWTNIKPYVP
-710 TLKIRAS
+710 TLKVRAS
-717 YGSVGNQALSS
+717 YGSVGNQALDS

-734 TMSTKDVSWVGT
+734 TMATETVSWIGT
-746 DMNKVST
+746 DMNQVST
-753 TSTPAA
+753 TTTPSAV
-759 INADMTWEKIRTLD
+759 NPDMTWEKIRTLD
-773 LGFDAGF
+773 IGFDAGF
-780 FNNELNVS
+780 FNNELNVT
-788 FDWYQRRNIGM
+788 FDWYQRRNVGM
-799 LVAGNEIIRYA
+799 LVAGNEIVRYA
-810 GIETAPLENGGN
+810 GIAVAPLENGGDM
-822 LKTNGWELQIDYN
+822 KTNGWELQIDYN
-835 HSFNKDLAV
+835 HAFNKDFAI

-865 ALNGWYKG
+865 ALNSWYKG
-873 KQIGEIWGFTTD
+873 KKLGEIWGFETD
-885 RYFNSSDLDA
+885 RYFNSSDVNP
-895 DGNLKSSIPDQ
+895 DGTLKTGTPDQ

-919 DIKYKDLDD
+919 DIKYKDLNKD
-928 NGKIDTGNGTID
+928 GKIDTGKGTID
-940 NHGDLKRIGNQLPRY
+940 DHGDLKRIGNQLPRY
-955 EYSLRLG
+955 EYSLRVG
-962 AMFKGIDFEILFQ
+962 AMLKGFDVEILFQ
-975 GVGKRDMWTTSSLF
+975 GVGKRDMWSTSSLF

-1009 EDNQNAKFPRPYV
+1009 ESNQNARFPRPYI
-1022 NGTFGSLS
+1022 NGAFGSLS
-1030 GLPGNSGINN
+1030 GLPGNSGCNN

-1055 IKNLTVGYTIPQKL
+1055 VKNFTVGYTLPQNL
-1069 TRKLYVEKLRFYF
+1069 TRKIFVEKLRFYF

-1091 HIDGVMDPECTGGWS
+1091 HIDGVMDPECTGGS
-1106 STFTNGIDMTYAGR
+1106 SKSYTNGMDMTMAGR

-1125 RQWTCGLQI
+1125 RQWSCGLQI

>member
-1 MTTNNNLPMTHKK
+1 MIHEKK
-14 VNGNVSLYICLAAMG
+14 NGNVKLYICLAAALCAYLPTGVNMY
-29 LFCIPAG
+29 
-36 QRAHAADAESI
+36 AASAEKP
-47 SASSAY
+47 SASNVY
-53 QQQRITVHGKV
+53 QQTRILVSGRI
-64 LDASGQP
+64 LDSSGQP
-71 VPGASVIEAGTTNGV
+71 VPGASIIEKGTTNGV
-86 NTGIDGAFSITVRSG
+86 NTDIDGKFTISVKSG
-101 ASLEVSCI
+101 SSLEVSCI
-109 GYETVKVSASA
+109 GYETVSVAASE
-120 NMSVTLREDSEFLDE
+120 NLSVTLKEDTQFLDE

-144 KKVNMTGSVSAVD
+144 KKVNMTGSVAAVD

-171 KGLQGVVPGLSIS
+171 KGLQGVVPGLSITYNS
-184 YSTNDLNASPTMK
+184 NDLNASPTMK
-197 IRGTGSINGDNS
+197 IRGTGSINGDNT

-230 KSISVLKEAA
+230 KSISVLKDAA

-263 VKDRVSI
+263 VKDKVSI

-292 GILAQLEEGIIA
+292 GVLAQLEEGMLA
-304 QKNVDGN
+304 QKNVDGS

-316 GMFYDTIGAG
+316 GMYYDTIGKG
-326 ISRWF
+326 ITTWF
-331 DNYSGNL
+331 DKYSGNL

-344 YGEDYEFIDG
+344 YGEDYEFIEG

-369 KTSFSQTHNLTINGN
+369 KTSFSQTHNLSVTGN
-384 AGKTNYNISLGYNKN
+384 TGKTNYNIGLGYTMN

-408 NDVKRYNV
+408 NDVKRYNL
-416 NISTNTQVKKWLNIG
+416 NLSTNTQVKNWLNIG

-436 VEKEF
+436 VEKEY
-441 EYPYGYE
+441 EYPYGY
-448 ASNGAMG
+448 SQSKGATG
-455 LLYYSMRFPTFFPF
+455 LLYYVMRFPAFFPF

-479 GTYANAKAATG
+479 GTYASESAATG

-516 LGGNIKINIAPGL
+516 LGGNVRINLAPGL

-540 NYENRTMRQPY
+540 NYENRSMRQPY
-551 YVANWSFPS
+551 YVANWSFPKK
-560 RAAVTTQN
+560 AAFTTKD
-568 FVERTFV
+568 FLERTYV
-575 SKIMNTYNAYFDYV
+575 SKITNTYNAYFDYLF
-589 IDIHKQHNFAVKV
+589 DIQKQHNFAIKV
-602 GANAEDLRYDN
+602 GANAEDLRYDS
-613 QSVKVTGVQ
+613 QSVEVNGVQ
-622 NPDMP
+622 DLEHP

-638 IVNES
+638 IVDES

-665 LEVNGRYD
+665 LELNGRYD
-673 GSSSFRAGK
+673 GSSSFRTGK

-687 SSASAGYRISEEN
+687 SSASAGYRISEEK
-700 FWQNIKPYVP
+700 FWTNIKPYVP
-710 TLKIRAS
+710 TLKVRAS
-717 YGSVGNQALSS
+717 YGSVGNQALAS

-734 TMSTKDVSWVGT
+734 TMATETVSWVGT
-746 DMNKVST
+746 DMNNVST
-753 TSTPAA
+753 TTTPSAV
-759 INADMTWEKIRTLD
+759 NPDMTWEKIRTLD
-773 LGFDAGF
+773 IGFDAGF
-780 FNNELNVS
+780 FNNELNVT
-788 FDWYQRRNIGM
+788 FDWYQRRNVGM
-799 LVAGNEIIRYA
+799 LVAGNEIVRYA
-810 GIETAPLENGGN
+810 GIAVAPLENGGDM
-822 LKTNGWELQIDYN
+822 KTNGWELQIDYN
-835 HSFNKDLAV
+835 HAFNKDFAI

-865 ALNGWYKG
+865 ALNSWYKG
-873 KQIGEIWGFTTD
+873 KKLGEIWGFETD
-885 RYFNSSDLDA
+885 RYFNSSDVNP
-895 DGNLKSSIPDQ
+895 DGTLKTGTPDQ

-919 DIKYKDLDD
+919 DIKYKDLNND
-928 NGKIDTGNGTID
+928 GKIDTGKGTID
-940 NHGDLKRIGNQLPRY
+940 DHGDLKRIGNQLPRY
-955 EYSLRLG
+955 EYSLRVG
-962 AMFKGIDFEILFQ
+962 AMLKGFDVEVLLQ
-975 GVGKRDMWTTSSLF
+975 GVGKRDMWSTSSLF

-1009 EDNQNAKFPRPYV
+1009 ESNQNARFPRPYI
-1022 NGTFGSLS
+1022 NGAFGSLS
-1030 GLPGNSGINN
+1030 GLPGNSGCNN

-1055 IKNLTVGYTIPQKL
+1055 VKNFTVGYTLPQNL
-1069 TRKLYVEKLRFYF
+1069 TRKIFVEKLRFYF

-1091 HIDGVMDPECTGGWS
+1091 HIDGVMDPECTGGS
-1106 STFTNGIDMTYAGR
+1106 SKSYTNGMDMTMAGR

-1125 RQWTCGLQI
+1125 RQWSCGLQI

>member
-1 MTTNNNLPMTHKK
+1 MIHEKK
-14 VNGNVSLYICLAAMG
+14 NGNVKLYICLAAALCAYLPTGVNMY
-29 LFCIPAG
+29 AA
-36 QRAHAADAESI
+36 RAEKP
-47 SASSAY
+47 SASNVY
-53 QQQRITVHGKV
+53 QQTRILVSGRI
-64 LDASGQP
+64 LDSSGQP
-71 VPGASVIEAGTTNGV
+71 VPGASVIEKGTTNGV
-86 NTGIDGAFSITVRSG
+86 NTDIDGKFTISVKSG

-109 GYETVKVSASA
+109 GYETVSVAASE
-120 NMSVTLREDSEFLDE
+120 NMSVTLKEDTQFLDE

-144 KKVNMTGSVSAVD
+144 KKVNMTGSVAAVD

-171 KGLQGVVPGLSIS
+171 KGLQGVVPGLSITYNS
-184 YSTNDLNASPTMK
+184 NDLNASPTMK
-197 IRGTGSINGDNS
+197 IRGTGSINGDNT

-230 KSISVLKEAA
+230 KSISVLKDAA
-240 SSSIYGSR
+240 SASIYGSR

-263 VKDRVSI
+263 VKDKVSI

-292 GILAQLEEGIIA
+292 GVLAQLEEGMLA
-304 QKNVDGN
+304 QKNVDGS

-316 GMFYDTIGAG
+316 GMYYDTIGKG
-326 ISRWF
+326 ITTWF
-331 DNYSGNL
+331 DKYSGNL

-344 YGEDYEFIDG
+344 YGEDYEFIEG

-369 KTSFSQTHNLTINGN
+369 KTSFSQTHNLSVNGN
-384 AGKTNYNISLGYNKN
+384 TGKTNYNIGLGYTMN

-408 NDVKRYNV
+408 NDVKRYNL
-416 NISTNTQVKKWLNIG
+416 NLSTNTQVKNWLNIG

-436 VEKEF
+436 VEKEY
-441 EYPYGYE
+441 EYPYGY
-448 ASNGAMG
+448 SQSKGATG
-455 LLYYSMRFPTFFPF
+455 LLYYVMRFPTFFPF

-479 GTYANAKAATG
+479 GTYASDSAATG

-516 LGGNIKINIAPGL
+516 LGGNVRINLAPGL

-540 NYENRTMRQPY
+540 NYENRSMRQPY
-551 YVANWSFPS
+551 YVANWSFPKK
-560 RAAVTTQN
+560 AAVTTN
-568 FVERTFV
+568 DFLERTYV
-575 SKIMNTYNAYFDYV
+575 SKITNTYNAYFDYLF
-589 IDIHKQHNFAVKV
+589 DIQKQHNFAIKV

-613 QSVKVTGVQ
+613 QSVKVNGVQ
-622 NPDMP
+622 DVEHP

-638 IVNES
+638 IVDES

-665 LEVNGRYD
+665 LELNGRYD
-673 GSSSFRAGK
+673 GSSSFRTGK

-687 SSASAGYRISEEN
+687 SSASAGYRISEEK
-700 FWQNIKPYVP
+700 FWTNIKPYVP
-710 TLKIRAS
+710 TLKVRAS
-717 YGSVGNQALSS
+717 YGSVGNQALES

-734 TMSTKDVSWVGT
+734 TMATETVSWIGT
-746 DMNKVST
+746 DMNQVST
-753 TSTPAA
+753 TTTPSAV
-759 INADMTWEKIRTLD
+759 NPDMTWEKIRTLD
-773 LGFDAGF
+773 IGFDAGF
-780 FNNELNVS
+780 FNNELNVT
-788 FDWYQRRNIGM
+788 FDWYQRRNVGM
-799 LVAGNEIIRYA
+799 LVAGNEIVRYA
-810 GIETAPLENGGN
+810 GIAVAPLENGGDM
-822 LKTNGWELQIDYN
+822 KTNGWELQIDYN
-835 HSFNKDLAV
+835 HAFNKDFAI

-865 ALNGWYKG
+865 ALNSWYKG
-873 KQIGEIWGFTTD
+873 KKLGEIWGFETD
-885 RYFNSSDLDA
+885 RYFNSSDVNQ
-895 DGNLKSSIPDQ
+895 DGTLKTGTPDQ

-919 DIKYKDLDD
+919 DIKYKDLNKD
-928 NGKIDTGNGTID
+928 GKIDTGKGTID
-940 NHGDLKRIGNQLPRY
+940 DHGDLKRIGNQLPRY
-955 EYSLRLG
+955 EYSLRVG
-962 AMFKGIDFEILFQ
+962 AMLKGFDVEVLLQ
-975 GVGKRDMWTTSSLF
+975 GVGKRDMWSTSSLF

-1009 EDNQNAKFPRPYV
+1009 ESNQNARFPRPYI
-1022 NGTFGSLS
+1022 NGAFGSLS
-1030 GLPGNSGINN
+1030 GLPGNSGCNN

-1055 IKNLTVGYTIPQKL
+1055 VKNFTVGYTLPQNL
-1069 TRKLYVEKLRFYF
+1069 TRKIFVEKLRFYF

-1091 HIDGVMDPECTGGWS
+1091 HIDGVMDPECTGGS
-1106 STFTNGIDMTYAGR
+1106 SKSYTNGMDMTMAGR

-1125 RQWTCGLQI
+1125 RQWSCGLQI

>member
-1 MTTNNNLPMTHKK
+1 MIHEKK
-14 VNGNVSLYICLAAMG
+14 NGNVKLYICLAAALCAYLPTGVNMY
-29 LFCIPAG
+29 AA
-36 QRAHAADAESI
+36 RAEKP
-47 SASSAY
+47 SASNVY
-53 QQQRITVHGKV
+53 QQTRILVSGRI
-64 LDASGQP
+64 LDSSGQP
-71 VPGASVIEAGTTNGV
+71 VPGASVIEKGTTNGV
-86 NTGIDGAFSITVRSG
+86 DTDIDGKFTISVKSG
-101 ASLEVSCI
+101 SSLEVSCI
-109 GYETVKVSASA
+109 GYETVSVAASE
-120 NMSVTLREDSEFLDE
+120 NLSVTLREDTQFLDE

-144 KKVNMTGSVSAVD
+144 KKVNMTGSVTAVD

-171 KGLQGVVPGLSIS
+171 KGLQGVVPGLSIT
-184 YSTNDLNASPTMK
+184 YNNNDLNASPTMK
-197 IRGTGSINGDNS
+197 IRGTGSINGDNT

-230 KSISVLKEAA
+230 KSISVLKDAA
-240 SSSIYGSR
+240 SASIYGSR

-263 VKDRVSI
+263 VKDKVSI

-292 GILAQLEEGIIA
+292 GVLAQLEEGMLA
-304 QKNVDGN
+304 QKNVDGS

-316 GMFYDTIGAG
+316 GMYYDTIGKG
-326 ISRWF
+326 ITTWF
-331 DNYSGNL
+331 DKYSGNL

-344 YGEDYEFIDG
+344 YGEDYEFIEG

-369 KTSFSQTHNLTINGN
+369 KTSFSQTHNLSVTGN
-384 AGKTNYNISLGYNKN
+384 TGKTNYNIGLGYTMN

-408 NDVKRYNV
+408 NDVKRYNL
-416 NISTNTQVKKWLNIG
+416 NLSTNTQVKNWLNIG

-436 VEKEF
+436 VEKEY
-441 EYPYGYE
+441 EYPYGY
-448 ASNGAMG
+448 SQSKGATG
-455 LLYYSMRFPTFFPF
+455 LLYYVMRFPAFFPF

-479 GTYANAKAATG
+479 GTYASDSAATG

-516 LGGNIKINIAPGL
+516 LGGNVRINLAPGL

-540 NYENRTMRQPY
+540 NYENRSMRQPY
-551 YVANWSFPS
+551 YVANWSFPKK
-560 RAAVTTQN
+560 AAVTTN
-568 FVERTFV
+568 DFLERSYV
-575 SKIMNTYNAYFDYV
+575 SKITNTYNAYFDYLF
-589 IDIHKQHNFAVKV
+589 DIQKQHNFAIKV

-613 QSVKVTGVQ
+613 QSVKVNGVQ
-622 NPDMP
+622 DVEHP

-638 IVNES
+638 IVDES

-665 LEVNGRYD
+665 LELNGRYD
-673 GSSSFRAGK
+673 GSSSFRTGK

-687 SSASAGYRISEEN
+687 SSASAGYRISEEK
-700 FWQNIKPYVP
+700 FWTNIKPYVP
-710 TLKIRAS
+710 TLKVRAS
-717 YGSVGNQALSS
+717 YGSVGNQALES

-734 TMSTKDVSWVGT
+734 TMATETVSWIGT
-746 DMNKVST
+746 DMNQVST
-753 TSTPAA
+753 TTTPSAV
-759 INADMTWEKIRTLD
+759 NPDMTWEKIRTLD
-773 LGFDAGF
+773 IGFDAGF
-780 FNNELNVS
+780 FNNELNVT
-788 FDWYQRRNIGM
+788 FDWYQRRNVGM
-799 LVAGNEIIRYA
+799 LVAGNEIVRYA
-810 GIETAPLENGGN
+810 GIAVAPLENGGDM
-822 LKTNGWELQIDYN
+822 KTNGWELQIDYN
-835 HSFNKDLAV
+835 HAFNKDFAI

-865 ALNGWYKG
+865 ALNSWYKG
-873 KQIGEIWGFTTD
+873 KKLGEIWGFETD
-885 RYFNSSDLDA
+885 RYFNSSDVNP
-895 DGNLKSSIPDQ
+895 DGTLKTGTPDQ

-919 DIKYKDLDD
+919 DIKYKDLNKD
-928 NGKIDTGNGTID
+928 GKIDTGKGTID
-940 NHGDLKRIGNQLPRY
+940 DHGDLKRIGNQLPRY
-955 EYSLRLG
+955 EYSLRVG
-962 AMFKGIDFEILFQ
+962 AMLKGFDVEVLLQ
-975 GVGKRDMWTTSSLF
+975 GVGKRDMWSTSSLF

-1009 EDNQNAKFPRPYV
+1009 ESNQNARFPRPYI
-1022 NGTFGSLS
+1022 NGAFGSLS
-1030 GLPGNSGINN
+1030 GLPGNSGCNN

-1055 IKNLTVGYTIPQKL
+1055 VKNFTVGYTLPQNL
-1069 TRKLYVEKLRFYF
+1069 TRKIFVEKLRFYF

-1091 HIDGVMDPECTGGWS
+1091 HIDGVMDPECTGGS
-1106 STFTNGIDMTYAGR
+1106 SKSYTNGMDMTMAGR

-1125 RQWTCGLQI
+1125 RQWSCGLQI

>member
-1 MTTNNNLPMTHKK
+1 MIHEKK
-14 VNGNVSLYICLAAMG
+14 NGNVKLYICLAAALCAYLPTGVNMY
-29 LFCIPAG
+29 AA
-36 QRAHAADAESI
+36 RAEKP
-47 SASSAY
+47 SASNVY
-53 QQQRITVHGKV
+53 QQTRILVSGRI
-64 LDASGQP
+64 LDSSGQP
-71 VPGASVIEAGTTNGV
+71 VPGASVIEKGTTNGV
-86 NTGIDGAFSITVRSG
+86 NTDIDGKFTISVKSG

-109 GYETVKVSASA
+109 GYETISVAASE
-120 NMSVTLREDSEFLDE
+120 NMSVTLKEDTQFLDE

-144 KKVNMTGSVSAVD
+144 KKVNMTGSVAAVD

-171 KGLQGVVPGLSIS
+171 KGLQGVVPGLSITYNS
-184 YSTNDLNASPTMK
+184 NDLNASPTMK
-197 IRGTGSINGDNS
+197 IRGTGSINGDNT

-230 KSISVLKEAA
+230 KSISVLKDAA
-240 SSSIYGSR
+240 SASIYGSR

-263 VKDRVSI
+263 VKDKVSI

-285 KYITDKE
+285 KYITDKA
-292 GILAQLEEGIIA
+292 GVLAQLEEGMLA
-304 QKNVDGN
+304 QKNVDGS

-316 GMFYDTIGAG
+316 GMYYDTIGKG
-326 ISRWF
+326 ITTWF
-331 DNYSGNL
+331 DKYSGNL

-344 YGEDYEFIDG
+344 YGEDYEFIEG

-369 KTSFSQTHNLTINGN
+369 KTSFSQTHNLSVNGN
-384 AGKTNYNISLGYNKN
+384 TGKTNYNIGLGYTMN

-408 NDVKRYNV
+408 NDVKRYNL
-416 NISTNTQVKKWLNIG
+416 NLSTNTQVKNWLNIG

-436 VEKEF
+436 VEKEY
-441 EYPYGYE
+441 EYPYGY
-448 ASNGAMG
+448 SQSKGATG
-455 LLYYSMRFPTFFPF
+455 LLYYVMRFPTFFPF

-479 GTYANAKAATG
+479 GTYASDSAATG

-516 LGGNIKINIAPGL
+516 LGGNVRINLAPGL

-540 NYENRTMRQPY
+540 NYENRSMRQPY
-551 YVANWSFPS
+551 YVANWSFPKK
-560 RAAVTTQN
+560 AAVTTN
-568 FVERTFV
+568 DFLERTYV
-575 SKIMNTYNAYFDYV
+575 SKITNTYNAYFDYLF
-589 IDIHKQHNFAVKV
+589 DIQKQHNFAIKV

-613 QSVKVTGVQ
+613 QSVKVNGVQ
-622 NPDMP
+622 DVEHP

-638 IVNES
+638 IVDES

-665 LEVNGRYD
+665 LELNGRYD
-673 GSSSFRAGK
+673 GSSSFRTGK

-687 SSASAGYRISEEN
+687 SSASAGYRISEEK
-700 FWQNIKPYVP
+700 FWTNIKPYVP
-710 TLKIRAS
+710 TLKVRAS
-717 YGSVGNQALSS
+717 YGSVGNQALES

-734 TMSTKDVSWVGT
+734 TMATETVSWIGT
-746 DMNKVST
+746 DMNQVST
-753 TSTPAA
+753 TTTPSAV
-759 INADMTWEKIRTLD
+759 NPDMTWEKIRTLD
-773 LGFDAGF
+773 IGFDAGF
-780 FNNELNVS
+780 FNNELNVT
-788 FDWYQRRNIGM
+788 FDWYQRRNVGM
-799 LVAGNEIIRYA
+799 LVAGNEIVRYA
-810 GIETAPLENGGN
+810 GIAVAPLENGGDM
-822 LKTNGWELQIDYN
+822 KTNGWELQIDYN
-835 HSFNKDLAV
+835 HAFNKDFAI

-865 ALNGWYKG
+865 ALNSWYKG
-873 KQIGEIWGFTTD
+873 KKLGEIWGFETD
-885 RYFNSSDLDA
+885 RYFNSSDVNP
-895 DGNLKSSIPDQ
+895 DGTLKTGTPDQ

-919 DIKYKDLDD
+919 DIKYKDLNKD
-928 NGKIDTGNGTID
+928 GKIDTGKGTID
-940 NHGDLKRIGNQLPRY
+940 DHGDLKRIGNQLPRY
-955 EYSLRLG
+955 EYSLRVG
-962 AMFKGIDFEILFQ
+962 AMLKGFDVEVLLQ
-975 GVGKRDMWTTSSLF
+975 GVGKRDMWSTSSLF

-1009 EDNQNAKFPRPYV
+1009 ESNQNARFPRPYI
-1022 NGTFGSLS
+1022 NGAFGSLS
-1030 GLPGNSGINN
+1030 GLPGNSGCNN

-1055 IKNLTVGYTIPQKL
+1055 VKNFTVGYTLPQNL
-1069 TRKLYVEKLRFYF
+1069 TRKIFVEKLRFYF

-1091 HIDGVMDPECTGGWS
+1091 HIDGVMDPECTGGS
-1106 STFTNGIDMTYAGR
+1106 SKSYTNGMDMTMAGR

-1125 RQWTCGLQI
+1125 RQWSCGLQI

>member
-1 MTTNNNLPMTHKK
+1 MIHEKK
-14 VNGNVSLYICLAAMG
+14 NGNVKLYICLAAALCAYLPTGVNMY
-29 LFCIPAG
+29 AA
-36 QRAHAADAESI
+36 RAEKP
-47 SASSAY
+47 SASNVY
-53 QQQRITVHGKV
+53 QQTRILVSGRI
-64 LDASGQP
+64 LDSSGQP
-71 VPGASVIEAGTTNGV
+71 VPGASVIEKGTTNGV
-86 NTGIDGAFSITVRSG
+86 NTDIDGKFTISVKSG

-109 GYETVKVSASA
+109 GYETISVAASE
-120 NMSVTLREDSEFLDE
+120 NMSVTLKGDTQFLDE

-144 KKVNMTGSVSAVD
+144 KKVNMTGSVAAVD

-171 KGLQGVVPGLSIS
+171 KGLQGVVPGLSITYNS
-184 YSTNDLNASPTMK
+184 NDLNASPTMK
-197 IRGTGSINGDNS
+197 IRGTGSINGDNT

-230 KSISVLKEAA
+230 KSISVLKDAA
-240 SSSIYGSR
+240 SASIYGSR

-263 VKDRVSI
+263 VKDKVSI

-292 GILAQLEEGIIA
+292 GVLAQLEEGMLA
-304 QKNVDGN
+304 QKNVDGS

-316 GMFYDTIGAG
+316 GMYYDTIGKG
-326 ISRWF
+326 ITTWF
-331 DNYSGNL
+331 DKYSGNL

-344 YGEDYEFIDG
+344 YGEDYEFIEG

-369 KTSFSQTHNLTINGN
+369 KTSFSQTHNLSVNGN
-384 AGKTNYNISLGYNKN
+384 TGKTNYNIGLGYTMN

-408 NDVKRYNV
+408 NDVKRYNL
-416 NISTNTQVKKWLNIG
+416 NLSTNTQVKNWLNIG

-436 VEKEF
+436 VEKEY
-441 EYPYGYE
+441 EYPYGY
-448 ASNGAMG
+448 SQSKGATG
-455 LLYYSMRFPTFFPF
+455 LLYYVMRFPTFFPF

-479 GTYANAKAATG
+479 GTYASDSAATG

-516 LGGNIKINIAPGL
+516 LGGNVRINLAPGL

-540 NYENRTMRQPY
+540 NYENRSMRQPY
-551 YVANWSFPS
+551 YVANWSFPKK
-560 RAAVTTQN
+560 AAVTTN
-568 FVERTFV
+568 DFLERTYV
-575 SKIMNTYNAYFDYV
+575 SKITNTYNAYFDYLF
-589 IDIHKQHNFAVKV
+589 DIQKQHNFAIKV

-613 QSVKVTGVQ
+613 QSVKVNGVQ
-622 NPDMP
+622 DVEHP

-638 IVNES
+638 IVDES

-665 LEVNGRYD
+665 LELNGRYD
-673 GSSSFRAGK
+673 GSSSFRTGK

-687 SSASAGYRISEEN
+687 SSASAGYRISEEK
-700 FWQNIKPYVP
+700 FWTNIKPYVP
-710 TLKIRAS
+710 TLKVRAS
-717 YGSVGNQALSS
+717 YGSVGNQALES

-734 TMSTKDVSWVGT
+734 TMATETVSWIGT
-746 DMNKVST
+746 DMNQVST
-753 TSTPAA
+753 TTTPSAV
-759 INADMTWEKIRTLD
+759 NPDMTWEKIRTLD
-773 LGFDAGF
+773 IGFDAGF
-780 FNNELNVS
+780 FNNELNVT
-788 FDWYQRRNIGM
+788 FDWYQRRNVGM
-799 LVAGNEIIRYA
+799 LVAGNEIVRYA
-810 GIETAPLENGGN
+810 GIAVAPLENGGDM
-822 LKTNGWELQIDYN
+822 KTNGWELQIDYN
-835 HSFNKDLAV
+835 HAFNKDFAI

-865 ALNGWYKG
+865 ALNSWYKG
-873 KQIGEIWGFTTD
+873 KKLGEIWGFETD
-885 RYFNSSDLDA
+885 RYFNSSDVNP
-895 DGNLKSSIPDQ
+895 DGTLKTGTPDQ

-919 DIKYKDLDD
+919 DIKYKDLNKD
-928 NGKIDTGNGTID
+928 GKIDTGKGTID
-940 NHGDLKRIGNQLPRY
+940 DHGDLKRIGNQLPRY
-955 EYSLRLG
+955 EYSLRVG
-962 AMFKGIDFEILFQ
+962 AMLKGFDVEVLLQ
-975 GVGKRDMWTTSSLF
+975 GVGKRDMWSTSSLF

-1009 EDNQNAKFPRPYV
+1009 ESNQNARFPRPYI
-1022 NGTFGSLS
+1022 NGAFGSLS
-1030 GLPGNSGINN
+1030 GLPGNSGCNN

-1055 IKNLTVGYTIPQKL
+1055 VKNFTVGYTLPQNL
-1069 TRKLYVEKLRFYF
+1069 TRKIFVEKLRFYF

-1091 HIDGVMDPECTGGWS
+1091 HIDGVMDPECTGGS
-1106 STFTNGIDMTYAGR
+1106 SKSYTNGMDMTMAGR

-1125 RQWTCGLQI
+1125 RQWSCGLQI

>member
-1 MTTNNNLPMTHKK
+1 MIHEKK
-14 VNGNVSLYICLAAMG
+14 NGNVKLYICLAAALCAYLPTGVNMY
-29 LFCIPAG
+29 AA
-36 QRAHAADAESI
+36 RAEKP
-47 SASSAY
+47 SASNVY
-53 QQQRITVHGKV
+53 QQTRILVSGRI
-64 LDASGQP
+64 LDSSGQP
-71 VPGASVIEAGTTNGV
+71 VPGASVIEKGTTNGV
-86 NTGIDGAFSITVRSG
+86 NTDIDGKFTISVKSG
-101 ASLEVSCI
+101 SSLEVSCI
-109 GYETVKVSASA
+109 GYETVSVAASE
-120 NMSVTLREDSEFLDE
+120 NMSVTLKEDTQFLDE

-144 KKVNMTGSVSAVD
+144 KKVNMTGSVAAVD

-171 KGLQGVVPGLSIS
+171 KGLQGVVPGLSITYNS
-184 YSTNDLNASPTMK
+184 NDLNASPTMK
-197 IRGTGSINGDNS
+197 IRGTGSINGDNT

-230 KSISVLKEAA
+230 KSISVLKDAA
-240 SSSIYGSR
+240 SASIYGSR

-263 VKDRVSI
+263 VKDKVSI

-292 GILAQLEEGIIA
+292 GVLAQLEEGMLA
-304 QKNVDGN
+304 QKNVDGS

-316 GMFYDTIGAG
+316 GMYYDTIGKG
-326 ISRWF
+326 ITTWF
-331 DNYSGNL
+331 DKYSGNL

-344 YGEDYEFIDG
+344 YGEDYEFIEG

-369 KTSFSQTHNLTINGN
+369 KTSFSQTHNLSVTGN
-384 AGKTNYNISLGYNKN
+384 TGKTNYNIGLGYTMN

-408 NDVKRYNV
+408 NDVKRYNL
-416 NISTNTQVKKWLNIG
+416 NLSTNTQVKNWLNIG

-436 VEKEF
+436 VEKEY
-441 EYPYGYE
+441 EYPYGY
-448 ASNGAMG
+448 SQSKGATG
-455 LLYYSMRFPTFFPF
+455 LLYYVMRFPTFFPF

-479 GTYANAKAATG
+479 GTYASDSAATG

-516 LGGNIKINIAPGL
+516 LGGNVRINLAPGL

-540 NYENRTMRQPY
+540 NYENRSMRQPY
-551 YVANWSFPS
+551 YVANWSFPKK
-560 RAAVTTQN
+560 AAVTTN
-568 FVERTFV
+568 DFLERSYV
-575 SKIMNTYNAYFDYV
+575 SKITNTYNAYFDYLF
-589 IDIHKQHNFAVKV
+589 DIQKQHNFAIKV

-613 QSVKVTGVQ
+613 QSVKVNGVQ
-622 NPDMP
+622 DVEHP

-638 IVNES
+638 IVDES

-665 LEVNGRYD
+665 LELNGRYD
-673 GSSSFRAGK
+673 GSSSFRTGK

-687 SSASAGYRISEEN
+687 SSASAGYRISEEK
-700 FWQNIKPYVP
+700 FWTNIKPYVP
-710 TLKIRAS
+710 TLKVRAS
-717 YGSVGNQALSS
+717 YGSVGNQALDS

-734 TMSTKDVSWVGT
+734 TMATETVSWIGT
-746 DMNKVST
+746 DMNQVST
-753 TSTPAA
+753 TTTPSAV
-759 INADMTWEKIRTLD
+759 NPDMTWEKIRTLD
-773 LGFDAGF
+773 IGFDAGF
-780 FNNELNVS
+780 FNNELNVT
-788 FDWYQRRNIGM
+788 FDWYQRRNVGM
-799 LVAGNEIIRYA
+799 LVAGNEIVRYA
-810 GIETAPLENGGN
+810 GIAVAPLENGGDM
-822 LKTNGWELQIDYN
+822 KTNGWELQIDYN
-835 HSFNKDLAV
+835 HAFNKDFAI

-865 ALNGWYKG
+865 ALNSWYKG
-873 KQIGEIWGFTTD
+873 KKLGEIWGFETD
-885 RYFNSSDLDA
+885 RYFNSSDVNQ
-895 DGNLKSSIPDQ
+895 DGTLKTGTPDQ

-919 DIKYKDLDD
+919 DIKYKDLNKD
-928 NGKIDTGNGTID
+928 GKIDTGKGTID
-940 NHGDLKRIGNQLPRY
+940 DHGDLKRIGNQLPRY
-955 EYSLRLG
+955 EYSLRVG
-962 AMFKGIDFEILFQ
+962 AMLKGFDVEVLLQ
-975 GVGKRDMWTTSSLF
+975 GVGKRDMWSTSSLF

-1009 EDNQNAKFPRPYV
+1009 ESNQNARFPRPYI
-1022 NGTFGSLS
+1022 NGAFGSLS
-1030 GLPGNSGINN
+1030 GLPGNSGCNN

-1055 IKNLTVGYTIPQKL
+1055 VKNFTVGYTLPQNL
-1069 TRKLYVEKLRFYF
+1069 TRKIFVEKLRFYF

-1091 HIDGVMDPECTGGWS
+1091 HIDGVMDPECTGGS
-1106 STFTNGIDMTYAGR
+1106 SKSYTNGMDMTMAGR

-1125 RQWTCGLQI
+1125 RQWSCGLQI

>member
-1 MTTNNNLPMTHKK
+1 MIHEKK
-14 VNGNVSLYICLAAMG
+14 NGNVKLYICLAAALCAYLPTGVNMY
-29 LFCIPAG
+29 AA
-36 QRAHAADAESI
+36 RAEKP
-47 SASSAY
+47 SASNVY
-53 QQQRITVHGKV
+53 QQTRILVSGRI
-64 LDASGQP
+64 LDSSGQP
-71 VPGASVIEAGTTNGV
+71 VPGASVIEKGTTNGV
-86 NTGIDGAFSITVRSG
+86 NTDIDGKFTISVKSG

-109 GYETVKVSASA
+109 GYETISVAASE
-120 NMSVTLREDSEFLDE
+120 NMSVTLREDTQFLDE

-144 KKVNMTGSVSAVD
+144 KKVNMTGSVAAVD

-171 KGLQGVVPGLSIS
+171 KGLQGVVPGLSITYNS
-184 YSTNDLNASPTMK
+184 NDLNASPTMK
-197 IRGTGSINGDNS
+197 IRGTGSINGDNT

-230 KSISVLKEAA
+230 KSISVLKDAA
-240 SSSIYGSR
+240 SASIYGSR

-263 VKDRVSI
+263 VKDKVSI

-292 GILAQLEEGIIA
+292 GVLAQLEEGMLA
-304 QKNVDGN
+304 QKNVDGS

-316 GMFYDTIGAG
+316 GMYYDTIGKG
-326 ISRWF
+326 ITTWF
-331 DNYSGNL
+331 DKYSGNL

-344 YGEDYEFIDG
+344 YGEDYEFIEG

-369 KTSFSQTHNLTINGN
+369 KTSFSQTHNLSVNGN
-384 AGKTNYNISLGYNKN
+384 TGKTNYNIGLGYTMN

-408 NDVKRYNV
+408 NDVKRYNL
-416 NISTNTQVKKWLNIG
+416 NLSTNTQVKNWLNIG

-436 VEKEF
+436 VEKEY
-441 EYPYGYE
+441 EYPYGY
-448 ASNGAMG
+448 SQSKGATG
-455 LLYYSMRFPTFFPF
+455 LLYYVMRFPTFFPF

-479 GTYANAKAATG
+479 GTYASDSAATG

-516 LGGNIKINIAPGL
+516 LGGNVRINLAPGL

-540 NYENRTMRQPY
+540 NYENRSMRQPY
-551 YVANWSFPS
+551 YVANWSFPKK
-560 RAAVTTQN
+560 AAVTTN
-568 FVERTFV
+568 DFLERTYV
-575 SKIMNTYNAYFDYV
+575 SKITNTYNAYFDYLF
-589 IDIHKQHNFAVKV
+589 DIQKQHNFAIKV

-613 QSVKVTGVQ
+613 QSVKVNGVQ
-622 NPDMP
+622 DVEHP

-638 IVNES
+638 IVDES

-665 LEVNGRYD
+665 LELNGRYD
-673 GSSSFRAGK
+673 GSSSFRTGK

-687 SSASAGYRISEEN
+687 SSASAGYRISEEK
-700 FWQNIKPYVP
+700 FWTNIKPYVP
-710 TLKIRAS
+710 TLKVRAS
-717 YGSVGNQALSS
+717 YGSVGNQALDS

-734 TMSTKDVSWVGT
+734 TMATETVSWVGT
-746 DMNKVST
+746 DMNQVST
-753 TSTPAA
+753 TTTPSAV
-759 INADMTWEKIRTLD
+759 NPDMTWEKIRTLD
-773 LGFDAGF
+773 IGFDAGF
-780 FNNELNVS
+780 FNNELNVT
-788 FDWYQRRNIGM
+788 FDWYQRRNVGM
-799 LVAGNEIIRYA
+799 LVAGNEIVRYA
-810 GIETAPLENGGN
+810 GIAVAPLENGGDM
-822 LKTNGWELQIDYN
+822 KTNGWELQIDYN
-835 HSFNKDLAV
+835 HAFNKDFAI

-865 ALNGWYKG
+865 ALNSWYKG
-873 KQIGEIWGFTTD
+873 KKLGEIWGFETD
-885 RYFNSSDLDA
+885 RYFNSSDVNQ
-895 DGNLKSSIPDQ
+895 DGTLKTGIPDQ

-919 DIKYKDLDD
+919 DIKYKDLNKD
-928 NGKIDTGNGTID
+928 GKIDTGKGTID
-940 NHGDLKRIGNQLPRY
+940 DHGDLKRIGNQLPRY
-955 EYSLRLG
+955 EYSLRVG
-962 AMFKGIDFEILFQ
+962 AMLKGFDVEVLLQ
-975 GVGKRDMWTTSSLF
+975 GVGKRDMWSTSSLF

-1009 EDNQNAKFPRPYV
+1009 ESNQNARFPRPYI
-1022 NGTFGSLS
+1022 NGAFGSLS
-1030 GLPGNSGINN
+1030 GLPGNSGCNN

-1055 IKNLTVGYTIPQKL
+1055 VKNFTVGYTLPQNL
-1069 TRKLYVEKLRFYF
+1069 TRKIFVEKLRFYF

-1091 HIDGVMDPECTGGWS
+1091 HIDGVMDPECTGGS
-1106 STFTNGIDMTYAGR
+1106 SKSYTNGMDMTMAGR

-1125 RQWTCGLQI
+1125 RQWSCGLQI

>member
-1 MTTNNNLPMTHKK
+1 MIHEKK
-14 VNGNVSLYICLAAMG
+14 NGNVKLYICLAAALCAYLPTGVNMY
-29 LFCIPAG
+29 AA
-36 QRAHAADAESI
+36 RAEKP
-47 SASSAY
+47 SASNVY
-53 QQQRITVHGKV
+53 QQTRILVSGRI
-64 LDASGQP
+64 LDSSGQP
-71 VPGASVIEAGTTNGV
+71 VPGASIIEKGTTNGV
-86 NTGIDGAFSITVRSG
+86 NTDIDGKFTISVKSG
-101 ASLEVSCI
+101 SSLEVSCI
-109 GYETVKVSASA
+109 GYETVSVAASE
-120 NMSVTLREDSEFLDE
+120 NLSVTLREDTQFLDE

-144 KKVNMTGSVSAVD
+144 KKVNMTGSVAAVD

-171 KGLQGVVPGLSIS
+171 KGLQGVVPGLSITYNS
-184 YSTNDLNASPTMK
+184 NDLNASPTMK
-197 IRGTGSINGDNS
+197 IRGTGSINGDNT

-230 KSISVLKEAA
+230 KSISVLKDAA
-240 SSSIYGSR
+240 SASIYGSR

-263 VKDRVSI
+263 VKDKVSI

-292 GILAQLEEGIIA
+292 GVLAQLEEGMLA
-304 QKNVDGN
+304 QKNVDGS

-316 GMFYDTIGAG
+316 GMYYDTIGKG
-326 ISRWF
+326 ITTWF
-331 DNYSGNL
+331 DKYSGNL

-344 YGEDYEFIDG
+344 YGEDYEFIEG

-369 KTSFSQTHNLTINGN
+369 KTSFSQTHNLSVTGN
-384 AGKTNYNISLGYNKN
+384 TGKTNYNIGLGYTMN

-408 NDVKRYNV
+408 NDVKRYNL
-416 NISTNTQVKKWLNIG
+416 NLSTNTQVKNWLNIG

-436 VEKEF
+436 VEKEY
-441 EYPYGYE
+441 EYPYGY
-448 ASNGAMG
+448 SQSKGATG
-455 LLYYSMRFPTFFPF
+455 LLYYVMRFPTFFPF

-479 GTYANAKAATG
+479 GTYASDSAATG

-516 LGGNIKINIAPGL
+516 LGGNVRINLAPGL

-540 NYENRTMRQPY
+540 NYENRSMRQPY
-551 YVANWSFPS
+551 YVANWSFPKK
-560 RAAVTTQN
+560 AAVTTN
-568 FVERTFV
+568 DFLERSYV
-575 SKIMNTYNAYFDYV
+575 SKITNTYNAYFDYLF
-589 IDIHKQHNFAVKV
+589 DIQKQHNFAIKV

-613 QSVKVTGVQ
+613 QSVKVNGVQ
-622 NPDMP
+622 DVEHP

-638 IVNES
+638 IVDES

-665 LEVNGRYD
+665 LELNGRYD
-673 GSSSFRAGK
+673 GSSSFRTGK

-687 SSASAGYRISEEN
+687 SSASAGYRISEEK
-700 FWQNIKPYVP
+700 FWTNIKPYVP
-710 TLKIRAS
+710 TLKVRAS
-717 YGSVGNQALSS
+717 YGSVGNQALES

-734 TMSTKDVSWVGT
+734 TMATETVSWIGT
-746 DMNKVST
+746 DMNQVST
-753 TSTPAA
+753 TTTPSAV
-759 INADMTWEKIRTLD
+759 NPDMTWEKIRTLD
-773 LGFDAGF
+773 IGFDAGF
-780 FNNELNVS
+780 FNNELNVT
-788 FDWYQRRNIGM
+788 FDWYQRRNVGM
-799 LVAGNEIIRYA
+799 LVAGNEIVRYA
-810 GIETAPLENGGN
+810 GIAVAPLENGGDM
-822 LKTNGWELQIDYN
+822 KTNGWELQIDYN
-835 HSFNKDLAV
+835 HAFNKDFAI

-865 ALNGWYKG
+865 ALNSWYKG
-873 KQIGEIWGFTTD
+873 KKLGEIWGFETD
-885 RYFNSSDLDA
+885 RYFNSSDVNP
-895 DGNLKSSIPDQ
+895 DGTLKTGTPDQ

-919 DIKYKDLDD
+919 DIKYKDLNKD
-928 NGKIDTGNGTID
+928 GKIDTGKGTID
-940 NHGDLKRIGNQLPRY
+940 DHGDLKRIGNQLPRY
-955 EYSLRLG
+955 EYSLRVG
-962 AMFKGIDFEILFQ
+962 AMLKGFDVEVLLQ
-975 GVGKRDMWTTSSLF
+975 GVGKRDMWSTSSLF

-1009 EDNQNAKFPRPYV
+1009 ESNQNARFPRPYI
-1022 NGTFGSLS
+1022 NGAFGSLS
-1030 GLPGNSGINN
+1030 GLPGNSGCNN

-1055 IKNLTVGYTIPQKL
+1055 VKNFTVGYTLPQNL
-1069 TRKLYVEKLRFYF
+1069 TRKIFVEKLRFYF

-1091 HIDGVMDPECTGGWS
+1091 HIDGVMDPECTGGS
-1106 STFTNGIDMTYAGR
+1106 SKSYTNGMDMTMAGR

-1125 RQWTCGLQI
+1125 RQWSCGLQI

>member
-1 MTTNNNLPMTHKK
+1 MIHEKK
-14 VNGNVSLYICLAAMG
+14 NGNVKLYICLAAALCAYLPTGVNMY
-29 LFCIPAG
+29 AA
-36 QRAHAADAESI
+36 RAEKP
-47 SASSAY
+47 SASNVY
-53 QQQRITVHGKV
+53 QQTRILVSGRI
-64 LDASGQP
+64 LDSSGQP
-71 VPGASVIEAGTTNGV
+71 VPGASVIEKGTTNGV
-86 NTGIDGAFSITVRSG
+86 NTDIDGKFTISVKSG

-109 GYETVKVSASA
+109 GYETISVAASE
-120 NMSVTLREDSEFLDE
+120 NMSVTLKEDTQFLDE

-144 KKVNMTGSVSAVD
+144 KKVNMTGSVAAVD

-171 KGLQGVVPGLSIS
+171 KGLQGVVPGLSITYNS
-184 YSTNDLNASPTMK
+184 NDLNASPTMK
-197 IRGTGSINGDNS
+197 IRGTGSINGDNT

-230 KSISVLKEAA
+230 KSISVLKDAA
-240 SSSIYGSR
+240 SASIYGSR

-263 VKDRVSI
+263 VKDKVSI

-285 KYITDKE
+285 KYITDKA
-292 GILAQLEEGIIA
+292 GVLAQLEEGMLA
-304 QKNVDGN
+304 QKNVDGS

-316 GMFYDTIGAG
+316 GMYYDTIGKG
-326 ISRWF
+326 ISTWF
-331 DNYSGNL
+331 DKYSGNL

-344 YGEDYEFIDG
+344 YGEDYEFIEG

-369 KTSFSQTHNLTINGN
+369 KTSFSQTHNLSVTGN
-384 AGKTNYNISLGYNKN
+384 TGKTNYNIGLGYTMN

-408 NDVKRYNV
+408 NDVKRYNL
-416 NISTNTQVKKWLNIG
+416 NLSTNTQVKNWLNIG

-436 VEKEF
+436 VEKEY
-441 EYPYGYE
+441 EYPYGY
-448 ASNGAMG
+448 SQSKGATG
-455 LLYYSMRFPTFFPF
+455 LLYYVMRFPTFFPF

-479 GTYANAKAATG
+479 GTYASESAATG

-516 LGGNIKINIAPGL
+516 LGGNVRINLAPGL

-540 NYENRTMRQPY
+540 NYENRSMRQPY
-551 YVANWSFPS
+551 YVANWSFPKK
-560 RAAVTTQN
+560 AAVTTN
-568 FVERTFV
+568 DFLERSYV
-575 SKIMNTYNAYFDYV
+575 SKITNTYNAYFDYLF
-589 IDIHKQHNFAVKV
+589 DIQKQHNFAIKV

-613 QSVKVTGVQ
+613 QSVKVNGVQ
-622 NPDMP
+622 DVEHP

-638 IVNES
+638 IVDES

-665 LEVNGRYD
+665 LELNGRYD
-673 GSSSFRAGK
+673 GSSSFRTGK

-687 SSASAGYRISEEN
+687 SSASAGYRISEEK
-700 FWQNIKPYVP
+700 FWTNIKPYVP
-710 TLKIRAS
+710 TLKVRAS
-717 YGSVGNQALSS
+717 YGSVGNQALES

-734 TMSTKDVSWVGT
+734 TMATETVSWIGT
-746 DMNKVST
+746 DMNQVST
-753 TSTPAA
+753 TTTPSAV
-759 INADMTWEKIRTLD
+759 NPDMTWEKIRTLD
-773 LGFDAGF
+773 IGFDAGF
-780 FNNELNVS
+780 FNNELNVT
-788 FDWYQRRNIGM
+788 FDWYQRRNVGM
-799 LVAGNEIIRYA
+799 LVAGNEIVRYA
-810 GIETAPLENGGN
+810 GIAVAPLENGGDM
-822 LKTNGWELQIDYN
+822 KTNGWELQIDYN
-835 HSFNKDLAV
+835 HAFNKDFAI

-865 ALNGWYKG
+865 ALNSWYKG
-873 KQIGEIWGFTTD
+873 KKLGEIWGFETD
-885 RYFNSSDLDA
+885 RYFNSSDVNQ
-895 DGNLKSSIPDQ
+895 DGTLKTGTPDQ

-919 DIKYKDLDD
+919 DIKYKDLNKD
-928 NGKIDTGNGTID
+928 GKIDTGKGTID
-940 NHGDLKRIGNQLPRY
+940 DHGDLKRIGNQLPRY
-955 EYSLRLG
+955 EYSLRVG
-962 AMFKGIDFEILFQ
+962 AMLKGFDVEVLLQ
-975 GVGKRDMWTTSSLF
+975 GVGKRDMWSTSSLF

-1009 EDNQNAKFPRPYV
+1009 ESNQNARFPRPYI
-1022 NGTFGSLS
+1022 NGAFGSLS
-1030 GLPGNSGINN
+1030 GLPGNSGCNN

-1055 IKNLTVGYTIPQKL
+1055 VKNFTVGYTLPQNL
-1069 TRKLYVEKLRFYF
+1069 TRKIFVEKLRFYF

-1091 HIDGVMDPECTGGWS
+1091 HIDGVMDPECTGGS
-1106 STFTNGIDMTYAGR
+1106 SKSYTNGMDMTMAGR

-1125 RQWTCGLQI
+1125 RQWSCGLQI